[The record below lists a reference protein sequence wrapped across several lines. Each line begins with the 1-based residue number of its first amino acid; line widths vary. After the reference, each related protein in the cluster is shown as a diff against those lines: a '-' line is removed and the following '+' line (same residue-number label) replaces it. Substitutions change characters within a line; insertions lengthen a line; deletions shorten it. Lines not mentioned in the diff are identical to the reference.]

1 MVFAMESQLIID
13 KQYMVWNGEKKNMYR
28 LGIDIGT
35 ATVKFVLI
43 DENKTIIIAWEALHH
58 NQPSAALKKGI
69 AAIHDFLTEEVAIG
83 VTGADG
89 LSFHKILK
97 DSVFFEDV
105 PAIVEG
111 TKLLAP
117 SAHSI
122 MEIGSQGS
130 RFITQIDQVPQ
141 FATNGHCAG
150 GTGSFFE
157 DQMSRLGLS
166 IEDYSKLVDQATSV
180 PRLSGRCAVF
190 AKTDII
196 HRQQEGVC
204 TPDILLGLCYAM
216 IKNYKATIVRDLLV
230 DKPVAFCGGVTK
242 NRGVIR
248 AIKEVF
254 DLQENELI
262 ISEYA
267 SFAGAAGAALHAS
280 GSFNREQLLCAA
292 DHMKESHHGSL
303 PALPESTK
311 NTVSDPT
318 CTQVPVS
325 GKCALGIDIGSTSTD
340 LVIVGEHNE
349 LVDYQYLR
357 TSGNPEAAVRKGLA
371 SIKERFGELVFQ
383 AVGVTGSGRERVGRM
398 LGADAIRDE
407 ITAQAAGAAHCVPEV
422 NTVFEIGGQ
431 DSKYIQIEDGRV
443 VDFQM
448 NKICAAGTGS
458 FVEEQAARMGIPINE
473 FGSFALTAKNP
484 ASLGERCTVFIETA
498 IAAASAEG
506 IAQNEIAAGLCYA
519 IVKNYLHKV
528 VGTKPVGNH
537 IVLQGGVAYNPGIV
551 AAFRAVYGDRLTVNP
566 YFSISGAFGVALL
579 AKEVNAGK
587 TSSFASYEFSGKM
600 IHMDTRSEEV
610 RKNMEFYH
618 QADKLLLDGYTGERD
633 PRKKTVGVPFA
644 LMIHKFFPMANAF
657 FTSLGYNVLLTK
669 PTNEETIRL
678 SQENARGETCYPVK
692 LIYGHMKQLID
703 AKVDYIFLP
712 TIHTMKHELSHVEHN
727 YGCVYMQT
735 AAVSI
740 GKELGLEEK
749 GITLLSPVFDL
760 DFGKEAMASAMVG
773 LGKILGISKPFC
785 AKALLSGAMAVRKH
799 TNAVEKQGKQLLDCL
814 KPEDKV
820 LVLITRNYGVS
831 DPILNM
837 GIPDLLLERGI
848 KVITLSHLPGHSLD
862 ISGEYPNLYWPF
874 GQHILSGAKLIAH
887 HPNLYAVYLTNHG
900 CGPDSMLSH
909 LFKKEMGDKPYLQI
923 EVDEHFSKVGVVTR
937 IEAFL
942 NSLSKREVKV
952 LPADFNIEDVTI
964 RTSNIQPKVQK
975 EFPIYLPNIGLYTD
989 FIRQYYEKTGYTV
1002 HVMPAAD
1009 EDTLSLG
1016 RAHTNSKEYLPFVVL
1031 LGSILKDQKER
1042 EKQKLSKANVLKGCV
1057 NDQTSLRAVQYLI
1070 PQTLGSE
1077 ADGQY
1082 ATVIDAIL
1090 GKSGMEK
1097 VILAAP
1103 IIEHIPDQTD
1113 DLDLF
1118 VRAVMTGDLLYAIP
1132 SEQRDCFDV
1141 SSILEW
1147 RELEQLAKRIGQLP
1161 SKENSNADV
1170 TASIEASSKAIVLG
1184 VTGTPMCLSVLNDG
1198 ILDELEKEYTIL
1210 RAPLIEYLYFLWKE
1224 NGCGEKKGK
1233 LLAGH
1238 TQVLTM
1244 EIIETIESHM
1254 KTIGA
1259 LLGKRNSFSTD
1270 IQSLSD
1276 TADQYL
1282 RDFAGGNGRYRF
1294 AKTLELAKRTDAMLT
1309 VAPRYENVSIILQMR
1324 GLKQAC
1330 TAPLY
1335 EIEIDHDWDETAWSK
1350 LRAFLYYVK
1359 L

>member
-1 MVFAMESQLIID
+1 
-13 KQYMVWNGEKKNMYR
+13 MYR

-35 ATVKFVLI
+35 ATVKLVLT
-43 DENKTIIIAWEALHH
+43 DENKTIITTWETLHH
-58 NQPSAALKKGI
+58 NQPSTMLKMGI
-69 AAIHDFLTEEVAIG
+69 TELGVFLTEAVAVGI
-83 VTGADG
+83 TGADA
-89 LSFHKILK
+89 LSFHKVLK
-97 DSVFFEDV
+97 DSGFLEDV

-117 SAHSI
+117 SARSI

-166 IEDYSKLVDQATSV
+166 IEDYSELVEQATSV

-196 HRQQEGVC
+196 HRQQEGVR

-254 DLQENELI
+254 GLQEDELI
-262 ISEYA
+262 VPAYA
-267 SFAGAAGAALHAS
+267 SFAGAVGAALHAS
-280 GSFNREQLLCAA
+280 GSFTSEQLFLAA

-303 PALPESTK
+303 SALPASSE
-311 NTVSDPT
+311 NTLSDPA
-318 CTQVPVS
+318 CTQFPVS

-340 LVIVGEHNE
+340 LVIIGEHNE

-357 TSGNPEAAVRKGLA
+357 TAGNPEAAVRKGLA

-431 DSKYIQIEDGRV
+431 DSKYIHIEDGRV

-473 FGSFALTAKNP
+473 FGPLALTAKNP

-551 AAFRAVYGDRLTVNP
+551 AAFRAFYGERLTVNP

-579 AKEVNAGK
+579 AKEANVGK
-587 TSSFASYEFSGKM
+587 KSSFAGYEFSGKT
-600 IHMDTRSEEV
+600 IHMDTRNEEV
-610 RKNMEFYH
+610 RKNIEFYH

-657 FTSLGYNVLLTK
+657 FTSLGYNVFLTK

-740 GKELGLEEK
+740 GKALGLEEK

-773 LGKILGISKPFC
+773 LGKILGIPKPFC
-785 AKALLSGAMAVRKH
+785 AKALLAGAMAVRKH
-799 TNAVEKQGKQLLDCL
+799 TNAVEKQGKQLLDSL

-848 KVITLSHLPGHSLD
+848 KVITLSHLPGHALD
-862 ISGEYPNLYWPF
+862 ISEEYPNLYWPF

-942 NSLSKREVKV
+942 NSLSKRNAKA
-952 LPADFNIEDVTI
+952 LPADFDIENVTI
-964 RTSNIQPKVQK
+964 RTSNIQPNVQK
-975 EFPIYLPNIGLYTD
+975 ELPLYLPNLGLYTE
-989 FIRQYYEKTGYTV
+989 FIRQYYEQTGHTV
-1002 HVMPAAD
+1002 HVLSMAD
-1009 EDTLSLG
+1009 EEALSLG

-1042 EKQKLSKANVLKGCV
+1042 ASQHS
-1057 NDQTSLRAVQYLI
+1057 VQYLV

-1090 GKSGMEK
+1090 WQSGMK
-1097 VILAAP
+1097 NITLAAP
-1103 IIEHIPDQTD
+1103 IIEYVPEQTA

-1118 VRAVMTGDLLYAIP
+1118 ARAIMTGDLLYAIP
-1132 SEQRDCFDV
+1132 SEKRNCFDV

-1147 RELEQLAKRIGQLP
+1147 SELEQLAKRIAKL
-1161 SKENSNADV
+1161 
-1170 TASIEASSKAIVLG
+1170 TAKSTVLG

-1210 RAPLIEYLYFLWKE
+1210 RAPLIEYLYFLWRE
-1224 NGCGEKKGK
+1224 NRCGEKKGK
-1233 LLAGH
+1233 MLAGH
-1238 TQVLTM
+1238 KQAPSK
-1244 EIIETIESHM
+1244 EIMETIGLHM
-1254 KTIGA
+1254 KTIGN

-1330 TAPLY
+1330 TEPLY

-1350 LRAFLYYVK
+1350 LRAFLYYIK

>member
-1 MVFAMESQLIID
+1 
-13 KQYMVWNGEKKNMYR
+13 MYR

-35 ATVKFVLI
+35 TTVKLVLT
-43 DENKTIIIAWEALHH
+43 DENKTIITTWETLHH
-58 NQPSAALKKGI
+58 NQPSTMLKMGI
-69 AAIHDFLTEEVAIG
+69 TELGVFLTEAVAVGI
-83 VTGADG
+83 TGADA
-89 LSFHKILK
+89 LSFHKVLK
-97 DSVFFEDV
+97 DSGFLEDV

-111 TKLLAP
+111 TKLLAS
-117 SAHSI
+117 SARSI

-166 IEDYSKLVDQATSV
+166 IEDYSELVEQATSV

-196 HRQQEGVC
+196 HRQQEGVR

-254 DLQENELI
+254 GLQEDELI
-262 ISEYA
+262 VPAYA

-280 GSFNREQLLCAA
+280 GSFTSEQLFLAA

-303 PALPESTK
+303 SALPAFSE
-311 NTVSDPT
+311 NTLSDPA
-318 CTQVPVS
+318 CTQFPVS

-340 LVIVGEHNE
+340 LVIIGEHNE

-357 TSGNPEAAVRKGLA
+357 TAGNPEAAVRKGIA

-458 FVEEQAARMGIPINE
+458 FVEEQAARMGILINE
-473 FGSFALTAKNP
+473 FGPLALTAKNP

-551 AAFRAVYGDRLTVNP
+551 AAFRAFYGERLIVNP

-579 AKEVNAGK
+579 AKEANVGK
-587 TSSFASYEFSGKM
+587 KSSFAGYEFSRKT
-600 IHMDTRSEEV
+600 IHMDTRNEEV
-610 RKNMEFYH
+610 RKNIEFYH
-618 QADKLLLDGYTGERD
+618 QAYKLLLDGYTGERD

-669 PTNEETIRL
+669 PTNDETIRL

-740 GKELGLEEK
+740 GKALGLEEK

-773 LGKILGISKPFC
+773 LGKILGIPKPFC
-785 AKALLSGAMAVRKH
+785 AKALLAGAMAVRKH
-799 TNAVEKQGKQLLDCL
+799 TNAVEKQGKQLLDSL

-848 KVITLSHLPGHSLD
+848 KVITLSHLPGHALD
-862 ISGEYPNLYWPF
+862 ISEEYPNLYWPF

-942 NSLSKREVKV
+942 NSLSKRNAKA
-952 LPADFNIEDVTI
+952 LPADFDIENVTI
-964 RTSNIQPKVQK
+964 RTSNIQPNVQK
-975 EFPIYLPNIGLYTD
+975 ELPLYLPNLGLYTE
-989 FIRQYYEKTGYTV
+989 FIRQYYEQTGHTV
-1002 HVMPAAD
+1002 HVLPMAD
-1009 EDTLSLG
+1009 EEALSLG

-1042 EKQKLSKANVLKGCV
+1042 ASQHS
-1057 NDQTSLRAVQYLI
+1057 VQYLV

-1090 GKSGMEK
+1090 WQSGMK
-1097 VILAAP
+1097 NIMLAAP
-1103 IIEHIPDQTD
+1103 IIEYVPEQTA

-1118 VRAVMTGDLLYAIP
+1118 ARAIMTGDLLYAIP
-1132 SEQRDCFDV
+1132 SEKRNCFDV

-1147 RELEQLAKRIGQLP
+1147 SELEQLAKRIAKP
-1161 SKENSNADV
+1161 
-1170 TASIEASSKAIVLG
+1170 TAKSTVIG

-1198 ILDELEKEYTIL
+1198 ILEELEKEYTIL
-1210 RAPLIEYLYFLWKE
+1210 RAPLIEYLYFLWRE
-1224 NGCGEKKGK
+1224 NRCGEKKGK
-1233 LLAGH
+1233 MLAGH
-1238 TQVLTM
+1238 KQAPSK
-1244 EIIETIESHM
+1244 EIMETIGLHM
-1254 KTIGA
+1254 KTIGT
-1259 LLGKRNSFSTD
+1259 LLGKQNSFSYD

-1276 TADQYL
+1276 TADMYL

-1309 VAPRYENVSIILQMR
+1309 VAPRYENTSIILQMR
-1324 GLKQAC
+1324 GLKQEC
-1330 TAPLY
+1330 ETPLY
-1335 EIEIDHDWDETAWSK
+1335 EIEVDQDWDETAWSK

-1359 L
+1359 A

>member
-1 MVFAMESQLIID
+1 
-13 KQYMVWNGEKKNMYR
+13 MYR

-35 ATVKFVLI
+35 ATVKLVLT
-43 DENKTIIIAWEALHH
+43 DENKTIITTWETLHH
-58 NQPSAALKKGI
+58 NQPSTMLKMGI
-69 AAIHDFLTEEVAIG
+69 TELGMFLTEAVAVGI
-83 VTGADG
+83 TGADA
-89 LSFHKILK
+89 LSFHKVLK
-97 DSVFFEDV
+97 DSGFLEDV

-117 SAHSI
+117 SARSI

-166 IEDYSKLVDQATSV
+166 IEDYSELVEQATSV

-196 HRQQEGVC
+196 HRQQEGVR

-254 DLQENELI
+254 GLQEDELI
-262 ISEYA
+262 VPTYA
-267 SFAGAAGAALHAS
+267 SFAGAVGAALHAS
-280 GSFNREQLLCAA
+280 GSFTSEQLFLAA

-303 PALPESTK
+303 SALPASSE
-311 NTVSDPT
+311 NTLSDPA
-318 CTQVPVS
+318 CTQFPVS

-340 LVIVGEHNE
+340 LVIIGEHNE

-357 TSGNPEAAVRKGLA
+357 TAGNPEAAVRKGLA

-431 DSKYIQIEDGRV
+431 DSKYIQIDDGRV

-473 FGSFALTAKNP
+473 FGPLALTAKNP

-498 IAAASAEG
+498 IAAAAAEG
-506 IAQNEIAAGLCYA
+506 IVQNEIAAGLCYA

-551 AAFRAVYGDRLTVNP
+551 AAFRAFYGERLTVNP

-579 AKEVNAGK
+579 AKEANVGK
-587 TSSFASYEFSGKM
+587 KSSFAGYEFSGKT
-600 IHMDTRSEEV
+600 IHMDTRNEEV
-610 RKNMEFYH
+610 RKNIEFYH
-618 QADKLLLDGYTGERD
+618 QADKLLLDGYTGESD

-657 FTSLGYNVLLTK
+657 FTSLGYNVFLTK

-740 GKELGLEEK
+740 GKALGLEEK

-773 LGKILGISKPFC
+773 LGKILGIPKPFC
-785 AKALLSGAMAVRKH
+785 AKALLAGAMAVRKH
-799 TNAVEKQGKQLLDCL
+799 TNAVEKQGKQLLDSL

-848 KVITLSHLPGHSLD
+848 KVITLSHLPGHALD
-862 ISGEYPNLYWPF
+862 ISEEYPNLYWPF

-942 NSLSKREVKV
+942 NSLSKRNAKAI
-952 LPADFNIEDVTI
+952 PADFDIENVTI
-964 RTSNIQPKVQK
+964 RTSNIQPNVQK
-975 EFPIYLPNIGLYTD
+975 ELPLYLQNLGLYTE
-989 FIRQYYEKTGYTV
+989 FIRQYYEQTGHTV
-1002 HVMPAAD
+1002 HVLPMAD
-1009 EDTLSLG
+1009 EEALSLG

-1042 EKQKLSKANVLKGCV
+1042 ASQHS
-1057 NDQTSLRAVQYLI
+1057 VQYLV

-1090 GKSGMEK
+1090 LQSGMK
-1097 VILAAP
+1097 NIMLAAP
-1103 IIEHIPDQTD
+1103 IIEYVPEQTA

-1118 VRAVMTGDLLYAIP
+1118 ARAIMTGDLLYAIP
-1132 SEQRDCFDV
+1132 SEKRNCFDV

-1147 RELEQLAKRIGQLP
+1147 SELEQLAKRIAKL
-1161 SKENSNADV
+1161 
-1170 TASIEASSKAIVLG
+1170 TAKSTVLG

-1210 RAPLIEYLYFLWKE
+1210 RAPLIEYLYFLWRE
-1224 NGCGEKKGK
+1224 NRCGEKKGK

-1238 TQVLTM
+1238 PQAPSK
-1244 EIIETIESHM
+1244 EIMETIGLHM
-1254 KTIGA
+1254 KTIGT
-1259 LLGKRNSFSTD
+1259 LLGKQNSFSAD

-1276 TADQYL
+1276 TADMYL

-1309 VAPRYENVSIILQMR
+1309 VAPRYENTSIILQMR

-1330 TAPLY
+1330 ETPLY
-1335 EIEIDHDWDETAWSK
+1335 EIEVDQDWDETAWSK

-1359 L
+1359 A

>member
-1 MVFAMESQLIID
+1 
-13 KQYMVWNGEKKNMYR
+13 MYR

-35 ATVKFVLI
+35 ATVKLVLT
-43 DENKTIIIAWEALHH
+43 DENKTIITAWETLHR
-58 NQPSAALKKGI
+58 NQPSEALKKGI
-69 AAIHDFLTEEVAIG
+69 AQLGAFLTEPVAVGI
-83 VTGADG
+83 TGADA
-89 LSFHKILK
+89 LSFHKALK
-97 DSVFFEDV
+97 NSGFLEDV

-117 SAHSI
+117 SARSI

-130 RFITQIDQVPQ
+130 RFITQIKQVPQ

-166 IEDYSKLVDQATSV
+166 IEDYSELVDQATSV

-204 TPDILLGLCYAM
+204 APDILLGLCYAM
-216 IKNYKATIVRDLLV
+216 IKNYKATIVCDLPV
-230 DKPVAFCGGVTK
+230 EKPVAFCGGVTK

-254 DLQENELI
+254 GLQEDELI
-262 ISEYA
+262 VPEYA

-280 GSFNREQLLCAA
+280 GSFASEQLLFAA
-292 DHMKESHHGSL
+292 DHMKKSRHGSL
-303 PALPESTK
+303 AALPTSSE
-311 NTVSDPT
+311 NALSDPA
-318 CTQVPVS
+318 CTHTPVS

-340 LVIVGEHNE
+340 LVIIGEHNE

-357 TSGNPEAAVRKGLA
+357 TAGNPEAAVRKGLA

-383 AVGVTGSGRERVGRM
+383 AVGVTGSGRERIGRM
-398 LGADAIRDE
+398 LGADVIRDE

-422 NTVFEIGGQ
+422 DTVFEIGGQ

-443 VDFQM
+443 ADFQM

-473 FGSFALTAKNP
+473 FGPLALTAKQP

-528 VGTKPVGNH
+528 VGTKPVGSH

-551 AAFRAVYGDRLTVNP
+551 AAFRAFYGDRLTVNP

-579 AKEVNAGK
+579 AKEANAGK
-587 TSSFASYEFSGKM
+587 KSAFAGYEFSGKT
-600 IHMDTRSEEV
+600 IHMDTRNEEV
-610 RKNMEFYH
+610 RKNIEFYH

-740 GKELGLEEK
+740 GKALGLEEK

-760 DFGKEAMASAMVG
+760 DFGKEAMATAMLS
-773 LGKILGISKPFC
+773 LGKILGIPKPFC
-785 AKALLSGAMAVRKH
+785 AKALLAGAMAVRRH
-799 TNAVEKQGKQLLDCL
+799 TNAVEKQGKQLLESL

-820 LVLITRNYGVS
+820 LVLITRNYGVF

-848 KVITLSHLPGHSLD
+848 RVITLSHLPGHALD
-862 ISGEYPNLYWPF
+862 ISEEYTNLYWPF
-874 GQHILSGAKLIAH
+874 GQHILSGAKLVAH

-923 EVDEHFSKVGVVTR
+923 EVDEHFSKIGVVTR

-942 NSLSKREVKV
+942 NSLSKREAKA
-952 LPADFNIEDVTI
+952 LPADFDIEGVTI

-975 EFPIYLPNIGLYTD
+975 DRPLYLPNLGLYTE
-989 FIRQYYEKTGYTV
+989 FIRQYYEQTGHSV
-1002 HVMPAAD
+1002 HVLPAAD
-1009 EDTLSLG
+1009 EEALSLG

-1031 LGSILKDQKER
+1031 LGSILKDQKESQREQIKQSAFNGDDLHVKERDR
-1042 EKQKLSKANVLKGCV
+1042 EKRS
-1057 NDQTSLRAVQYLI
+1057 VQYLV

-1082 ATVIDAIL
+1082 ATVIDVIL
-1090 GKSGMEK
+1090 GQSGMEN
-1097 VILAAP
+1097 VTLAAP
-1103 IIEHIPDQTD
+1103 IIERIPEQAA

-1118 VRAVMTGDLLYAIP
+1118 ARAVMTGDLLYAIP
-1132 SEQRDCFDV
+1132 AEKRELFDV
-1141 SSILEW
+1141 SPILEW
-1147 RELEQLAKRIGQLP
+1147 YELEQLAKRIGQL
-1161 SKENSNADV
+1161 SGK
-1170 TASIEASSKAIVLG
+1170 SIAIG
-1184 VTGTPMCLSVLNDG
+1184 VTGTPMCLSVLNDE
-1198 ILDELEKEYTIL
+1198 ILVALEKEYTIL

-1233 LLAGH
+1233 SLAGH
-1238 TQVLTM
+1238 PQALTT
-1244 EIIETIESHM
+1244 EIMETIESHM
-1254 KTIGA
+1254 KTIGT
-1259 LLGKRNSFSTD
+1259 LLGRHNAFSTD

-1276 TADQYL
+1276 TADEYL

-1309 VAPRYENVSIILQMR
+1309 VAPRYENASIILQMR

-1330 TAPLY
+1330 EAPLY
-1335 EIEIDHDWDETAWSK
+1335 EIEVDHDWDETAWSK
-1350 LRAFLYYVK
+1350 LRAFLYYITP
-1359 L
+1359 

>member
-1 MVFAMESQLIID
+1 
-13 KQYMVWNGEKKNMYR
+13 MYR

-35 ATVKFVLI
+35 ATVKLVLT
-43 DENKTIIIAWEALHH
+43 DENKTIITTWETLHH
-58 NQPSAALKKGI
+58 NQPSTMLKMGI
-69 AAIHDFLTEEVAIG
+69 TELGMFLTEAVAVGI
-83 VTGADG
+83 TGADA
-89 LSFHKILK
+89 LSFHKVLK
-97 DSVFFEDV
+97 DSGFLEDV

-117 SAHSI
+117 SARSI

-166 IEDYSKLVDQATSV
+166 IEDYSELVEQATSV

-196 HRQQEGVC
+196 HRQQEGVR

-254 DLQENELI
+254 GLQEDELI
-262 ISEYA
+262 VPTYA
-267 SFAGAAGAALHAS
+267 SFAGAVGAALHAS
-280 GSFNREQLLCAA
+280 GSFTSEQLFLAA

-303 PALPESTK
+303 SALPASSE
-311 NTVSDPT
+311 NTLSDPA
-318 CTQVPVS
+318 CTQFPVS

-340 LVIVGEHNE
+340 LVIIGEHNE

-357 TSGNPEAAVRKGLA
+357 TAGNPEAAVRKGLA

-431 DSKYIQIEDGRV
+431 DSKYIQIDDGRV

-473 FGSFALTAKNP
+473 FGPLALTAKNP

-498 IAAASAEG
+498 IAAAAAEG
-506 IAQNEIAAGLCYA
+506 IVQNEIAAGLCYA

-551 AAFRAVYGDRLTVNP
+551 AAFRAFYGERLTVNP

-579 AKEVNAGK
+579 AKEANVGK
-587 TSSFASYEFSGKM
+587 KSSFAGYEFSRKT
-600 IHMDTRSEEV
+600 IHMDTRNEEV
-610 RKNMEFYH
+610 RKNIEFYH

-633 PRKKTVGVPFA
+633 LRKKTVGVPFA

-669 PTNEETIRL
+669 PTNDETIRL

-740 GKELGLEEK
+740 GKALGLEEK

-773 LGKILGISKPFC
+773 LGKILGIPKPFC
-785 AKALLSGAMAVRKH
+785 AKALLAGAMAVRKH
-799 TNAVEKQGKQLLDCL
+799 TNAVEKQGKQLLDSL

-848 KVITLSHLPGHSLD
+848 KVITLSHLPGHALD
-862 ISGEYPNLYWPF
+862 ISEEYPNLYWPF

-942 NSLSKREVKV
+942 NSLSKRNAKAI
-952 LPADFNIEDVTI
+952 PADFDIENVTI
-964 RTSNIQPKVQK
+964 RTSNIQPNVQK
-975 EFPIYLPNIGLYTD
+975 ELPLYLQNLGLYTE
-989 FIRQYYEKTGYTV
+989 FIRQYYEQTGHTV
-1002 HVMPAAD
+1002 HVLPMAD
-1009 EDTLSLG
+1009 EEALSLG

-1042 EKQKLSKANVLKGCV
+1042 ASQHS
-1057 NDQTSLRAVQYLI
+1057 VQYLV

-1090 GKSGMEK
+1090 LQSGMK
-1097 VILAAP
+1097 NIMLAAP
-1103 IIEHIPDQTD
+1103 IIEYVPEQTA

-1118 VRAVMTGDLLYAIP
+1118 ARAIMTGDLLYAIP
-1132 SEQRDCFDV
+1132 SEKRNCFDV

-1147 RELEQLAKRIGQLP
+1147 SELEQLAKRIAKL
-1161 SKENSNADV
+1161 
-1170 TASIEASSKAIVLG
+1170 TAKSTVLG

-1210 RAPLIEYLYFLWKE
+1210 RAPLIEYLYFLWRE
-1224 NGCGEKKGK
+1224 NRCGEKKGK

-1238 TQVLTM
+1238 PQAPSK
-1244 EIIETIESHM
+1244 EIMETIGLHM
-1254 KTIGA
+1254 KTIGT
-1259 LLGKRNSFSTD
+1259 LLGKQNSFSAD

-1276 TADQYL
+1276 TADMYL

-1294 AKTLELAKRTDAMLT
+1294 AKTLELAKRTNAMLT
-1309 VAPRYENVSIILQMR
+1309 VAPRYENTSIILQMR

-1330 TAPLY
+1330 ETPLY
-1335 EIEIDHDWDETAWSK
+1335 EIEVDQDWDETAWSK

>member
-1 MVFAMESQLIID
+1 
-13 KQYMVWNGEKKNMYR
+13 MYR

-35 ATVKFVLI
+35 ATVKLVLT
-43 DENKTIIIAWEALHH
+43 DENKTIITTWETLHH
-58 NQPSAALKKGI
+58 NQPSTMLKMGI
-69 AAIHDFLTEEVAIG
+69 TELGVFLTEAVAVGI
-83 VTGADG
+83 TGADA
-89 LSFHKILK
+89 LSFHKVLK
-97 DSVFFEDV
+97 DSGFLEDV

-111 TKLLAP
+111 TKLLAS
-117 SAHSI
+117 SARSI

-166 IEDYSKLVDQATSV
+166 IEDYSELVEQATSV

-196 HRQQEGVC
+196 HRQQEGVR

-254 DLQENELI
+254 GLQEDELI
-262 ISEYA
+262 VPAYA

-280 GSFNREQLLCAA
+280 GSFTSEQLFLAA

-303 PALPESTK
+303 SALPAFSE
-311 NTVSDPT
+311 NTLSDPA
-318 CTQVPVS
+318 CTQFPVS

-340 LVIVGEHNE
+340 LVIIGEHNE

-357 TSGNPEAAVRKGLA
+357 TAGNPEAAVRKGLA

-473 FGSFALTAKNP
+473 FGPLALTAKNP

-551 AAFRAVYGDRLTVNP
+551 AAFRAFYGERLIVNP

-579 AKEVNAGK
+579 AKEANVGK
-587 TSSFASYEFSGKM
+587 KSSFAGYEFSRKT
-600 IHMDTRSEEV
+600 IHMDTRNEEV
-610 RKNMEFYH
+610 RKNIEFYH

-669 PTNEETIRL
+669 PTNDETIRL

-735 AAVSI
+735 AAVST
-740 GKELGLEEK
+740 GKALGLEEK

-773 LGKILGISKPFC
+773 LGKILGIPKPFC
-785 AKALLSGAMAVRKH
+785 AKALLAGAMAVRKH
-799 TNAVEKQGKQLLDCL
+799 TNAVEKQGKQLLDSL

-848 KVITLSHLPGHSLD
+848 KVITLSHLPGHALD
-862 ISGEYPNLYWPF
+862 ISEEYPNLYWPF

-942 NSLSKREVKV
+942 NSLSKRNAKA
-952 LPADFNIEDVTI
+952 LPADFDIENVTI
-964 RTSNIQPKVQK
+964 RTSNIQPNVQK
-975 EFPIYLPNIGLYTD
+975 ELPLYLPNLGLYTE
-989 FIRQYYEKTGYTV
+989 FIRQYYEQTGHTV
-1002 HVMPAAD
+1002 HVLPMAD
-1009 EDTLSLG
+1009 EEALSLG

-1042 EKQKLSKANVLKGCV
+1042 ASQHS
-1057 NDQTSLRAVQYLI
+1057 VQYLV

-1090 GKSGMEK
+1090 WQSGMK
-1097 VILAAP
+1097 NIMLAAP
-1103 IIEHIPDQTD
+1103 IIEYVPEQTA

-1118 VRAVMTGDLLYAIP
+1118 ARAIMTGDLLYAIP
-1132 SEQRDCFDV
+1132 SEKRNCFDV

-1147 RELEQLAKRIGQLP
+1147 SELEQLAKRIAKP
-1161 SKENSNADV
+1161 
-1170 TASIEASSKAIVLG
+1170 TAKSTVIG

-1198 ILDELEKEYTIL
+1198 ILEELEKEYTIL
-1210 RAPLIEYLYFLWKE
+1210 RAPLIEYLYFLWRE
-1224 NGCGEKKGK
+1224 NRCGEKKGK
-1233 LLAGH
+1233 MLAGH
-1238 TQVLTM
+1238 KQAPSK
-1244 EIIETIESHM
+1244 EIMETIGLHM
-1254 KTIGA
+1254 KTIGT
-1259 LLGKRNSFSTD
+1259 LLGKQNSFSYD

-1276 TADQYL
+1276 TADMYL

-1309 VAPRYENVSIILQMR
+1309 VAPRYENTSIILQMR
-1324 GLKQAC
+1324 GLKQEC
-1330 TAPLY
+1330 ETPLY
-1335 EIEIDHDWDETAWSK
+1335 EIEVDQDWDETAWSK

-1359 L
+1359 A

>member
-1 MVFAMESQLIID
+1 
-13 KQYMVWNGEKKNMYR
+13 MYR

-35 ATVKFVLI
+35 ATVKLVLT
-43 DENKTIIIAWEALHH
+43 DENKTIITTWETLHH
-58 NQPSAALKKGI
+58 NQPSTMLKMGI
-69 AAIHDFLTEEVAIG
+69 TELGVFLTEAVAVGI
-83 VTGADG
+83 TGADA
-89 LSFHKILK
+89 LSFHKVLK
-97 DSVFFEDV
+97 DSGFLEDV

-117 SAHSI
+117 SARSI

-130 RFITQIDQVPQ
+130 RFITEIDQVPQ

-157 DQMSRLGLS
+157 DQMSRLGLP
-166 IEDYSKLVDQATSV
+166 IEDYSELVEQATSV

-196 HRQQEGVC
+196 HRQQEGVR

-254 DLQENELI
+254 GLQEDELI
-262 ISEYA
+262 VPAYA
-267 SFAGAAGAALHAS
+267 SFAGAVGAALHAS
-280 GSFNREQLLCAA
+280 GSFTSEQLFLAA

-303 PALPESTK
+303 SALPASSE
-311 NTVSDPT
+311 NTLSDPA
-318 CTQVPVS
+318 CTQFPVS

-340 LVIVGEHNE
+340 LVIIGEHNE

-357 TSGNPEAAVRKGLA
+357 TAGNPEAAVRKGLA

-473 FGSFALTAKNP
+473 FGPLALTAKNP

-551 AAFRAVYGDRLTVNP
+551 AAFRAFYGERLIVNP

-579 AKEVNAGK
+579 AKEANVGK
-587 TSSFASYEFSGKM
+587 KSSFAGYEFSRKT
-600 IHMDTRSEEV
+600 IHMDTRNEEV
-610 RKNMEFYH
+610 RKNIEFYH

-740 GKELGLEEK
+740 GKALGLEEK

-773 LGKILGISKPFC
+773 LGKILGIPKPFC
-785 AKALLSGAMAVRKH
+785 AKALLAGAMAVRKH
-799 TNAVEKQGKQLLDCL
+799 TNAVEKQGKQLLDSL

-848 KVITLSHLPGHSLD
+848 KVITLSHLPGHALD
-862 ISGEYPNLYWPF
+862 ISEEYPNLYWPF

-942 NSLSKREVKV
+942 NSLSKRNAKA
-952 LPADFNIEDVTI
+952 LPADFDIENVTI
-964 RTSNIQPKVQK
+964 RTSNIQPNVQK
-975 EFPIYLPNIGLYTD
+975 ELPLYLPNLGLYTE
-989 FIRQYYEKTGYTV
+989 FIRQYYEQTGHTV
-1002 HVMPAAD
+1002 HVLPMAD
-1009 EDTLSLG
+1009 EEALSLG

-1042 EKQKLSKANVLKGCV
+1042 ASQHS
-1057 NDQTSLRAVQYLI
+1057 VQYLV

-1090 GKSGMEK
+1090 WQSGMK
-1097 VILAAP
+1097 NIMLAAP
-1103 IIEHIPDQTD
+1103 IIEYVPEQTA

-1118 VRAVMTGDLLYAIP
+1118 ARAIMTGDLLYAIP
-1132 SEQRDCFDV
+1132 SEKRNCFDV

-1147 RELEQLAKRIGQLP
+1147 SELEQLAKRIAKL
-1161 SKENSNADV
+1161 
-1170 TASIEASSKAIVLG
+1170 TAKSTVLG

-1210 RAPLIEYLYFLWKE
+1210 RAPLIEYLYFLWRE
-1224 NGCGEKKGK
+1224 NRCGEKKGK
-1233 LLAGH
+1233 MLAGH
-1238 TQVLTM
+1238 KQAPSK
-1244 EIIETIESHM
+1244 EIMETIGLHM
-1254 KTIGA
+1254 KTIGT
-1259 LLGKRNSFSTD
+1259 LLGKQNSFSAD

-1276 TADQYL
+1276 TTDMYL

-1309 VAPRYENVSIILQMR
+1309 VAPRYENTSIILQMR

-1330 TAPLY
+1330 ETPLY
-1335 EIEIDHDWDETAWSK
+1335 EIEVDQDWDETAWSK

-1359 L
+1359 A

>member
-1 MVFAMESQLIID
+1 
-13 KQYMVWNGEKKNMYR
+13 MYR

-35 ATVKFVLI
+35 ATVKLVLT
-43 DENKTIIIAWEALHH
+43 DENKTIITTWETLHH
-58 NQPSAALKKGI
+58 NQPSTMLKMGI
-69 AAIHDFLTEEVAIG
+69 TELGVFLTEAVAVGI
-83 VTGADG
+83 TGADA
-89 LSFHKILK
+89 LSFHKVLK
-97 DSVFFEDV
+97 DSGFLEDV

-117 SAHSI
+117 SARSI

-166 IEDYSKLVDQATSV
+166 IEDYSELVEQATSV

-196 HRQQEGVC
+196 HRQQEGVR

-254 DLQENELI
+254 GLQEDELI
-262 ISEYA
+262 VPAYA
-267 SFAGAAGAALHAS
+267 SFAGAVGAALHAS
-280 GSFNREQLLCAA
+280 GSFTSEQLFLAA

-303 PALPESTK
+303 SALPASSE
-311 NTVSDPT
+311 NTLFDPA
-318 CTQVPVS
+318 CTQFPVS

-340 LVIVGEHNE
+340 LVIIGEHNE

-357 TSGNPEAAVRKGLA
+357 TAGNPEAAVRKGLA

-431 DSKYIQIEDGRV
+431 DSKYIHIEDGRV

-473 FGSFALTAKNP
+473 FGPLALTAKNP

-551 AAFRAVYGDRLTVNP
+551 AAFRAFYGERLIVNP

-579 AKEVNAGK
+579 AKEVNVGK
-587 TSSFASYEFSGKM
+587 KSSFAGYEFSGKT
-600 IHMDTRSEEV
+600 IHMDTRNEEV
-610 RKNMEFYH
+610 RKNIEFYH

-740 GKELGLEEK
+740 GKALGLEEK

-773 LGKILGISKPFC
+773 LGKILGIPKPFC
-785 AKALLSGAMAVRKH
+785 AKALLAGAMAVRKH
-799 TNAVEKQGKQLLDCL
+799 TNAVEKQGKQLLDSL
-814 KPEDKV
+814 RPEDKV

-831 DPILNM
+831 DSILNM

-848 KVITLSHLPGHSLD
+848 KVITLSHLPGHVLD
-862 ISGEYPNLYWPF
+862 ISEEYPNLYWPF

-923 EVDEHFSKVGVVTR
+923 EVDEHFSKVGIVTR

-942 NSLSKREVKV
+942 NSLSKRNAKA
-952 LPADFNIEDVTI
+952 LPADFDIENVTI
-964 RTSNIQPKVQK
+964 RTSNIQPNVQK
-975 EFPIYLPNIGLYTD
+975 ELPLYLPNLGLYTE
-989 FIRQYYEKTGYTV
+989 FIRQYYEQTGHTV
-1002 HVMPAAD
+1002 HVLPMAD
-1009 EDTLSLG
+1009 EEALSLG

-1042 EKQKLSKANVLKGCV
+1042 ASQHS
-1057 NDQTSLRAVQYLI
+1057 VQYLV

-1090 GKSGMEK
+1090 WQSGMK
-1097 VILAAP
+1097 NIMLAAP
-1103 IIEHIPDQTD
+1103 IIEYVPEQTA

-1118 VRAVMTGDLLYAIP
+1118 ARAIMTGDLLYAIP
-1132 SEQRDCFDV
+1132 SEKRNCFDV

-1147 RELEQLAKRIGQLP
+1147 SELEQLAKRIAKL
-1161 SKENSNADV
+1161 
-1170 TASIEASSKAIVLG
+1170 TAKSTVLG

-1210 RAPLIEYLYFLWKE
+1210 RAPLIEYLYFLWRE
-1224 NGCGEKKGK
+1224 NRCGEKKGK
-1233 LLAGH
+1233 MLAGH
-1238 TQVLTM
+1238 KQAPSK
-1244 EIIETIESHM
+1244 EIMETIGLHM
-1254 KTIGA
+1254 KTIGT
-1259 LLGKRNSFSTD
+1259 LLGKQNSFSAD

-1276 TADQYL
+1276 TADMYL

-1309 VAPRYENVSIILQMR
+1309 VAPRYENTSIILQMR

-1330 TAPLY
+1330 ETPLY
-1335 EIEIDHDWDETAWSK
+1335 EIEVDQDWDETAWSK

-1359 L
+1359 A

>member
-1 MVFAMESQLIID
+1 
-13 KQYMVWNGEKKNMYR
+13 MYR

-35 ATVKFVLI
+35 AAVKLLLI
-43 DENKTIIIAWEALHH
+43 DENKTIITAWETLHH
-58 NQPSAALKKGI
+58 KQPSAALKKGI

-89 LSFHKILK
+89 LSFHKVLK
-97 DSVFFEDV
+97 DSDFFEDV

-111 TKLLAP
+111 TKLLVP

-130 RFITQIDQVPQ
+130 RFITQIDKVPQ

-157 DQMSRLGLS
+157 DQMSRLGLLL
-166 IEDYSKLVDQATSV
+166 EDYSKLVEQATSV

-196 HRQQEGVC
+196 HRQQEGVR

-242 NRGVIR
+242 NSGVIR

-280 GSFNREQLLCAA
+280 GSFNSEQLLWAA
-292 DHMKESHHGSL
+292 DNMMESRHGSL

-311 NTVSDPT
+311 NTLYDLT

-357 TSGNPEAAVRKGLA
+357 TAGNPEAAVRKGLA

-398 LGADAIRDE
+398 LGADAICDE

-473 FGSFALTAKNP
+473 FGPLALTAKNP

-551 AAFRAVYGDRLTVNP
+551 AAFRAFYGERLIVNP

-579 AKEVNAGK
+579 AKEANVGK
-587 TSSFASYEFSGKM
+587 KSSFAGYEFSRKT
-600 IHMDTRSEEV
+600 IHMDTRNEEV
-610 RKNMEFYH
+610 RKNIEFYH

-669 PTNEETIRL
+669 PTNDETIRL

-740 GKELGLEEK
+740 GKALGLEEK

-773 LGKILGISKPFC
+773 LGKILGIPKPFC
-785 AKALLSGAMAVRKH
+785 AKALLAGAMAVRKH
-799 TNAVEKQGKQLLDCL
+799 TNAVEKQGKQLLDSL

-848 KVITLSHLPGHSLD
+848 KVITLSHLPGHALD
-862 ISGEYPNLYWPF
+862 ISEEYPNLYWPF

-942 NSLSKREVKV
+942 NSLSKRNAKA
-952 LPADFNIEDVTI
+952 LPADFDIENVTI
-964 RTSNIQPKVQK
+964 RTSNIQPNVQK
-975 EFPIYLPNIGLYTD
+975 ELPLYLPNLGLYTE
-989 FIRQYYEKTGYTV
+989 FIRQYYEQTGHTV
-1002 HVMPAAD
+1002 HVLPMAD
-1009 EDTLSLG
+1009 EEALSLG

-1042 EKQKLSKANVLKGCV
+1042 ASQHS
-1057 NDQTSLRAVQYLI
+1057 VQYLV

-1090 GKSGMEK
+1090 WQSGMK
-1097 VILAAP
+1097 NIMLAAP
-1103 IIEHIPDQTD
+1103 IIEYVPEQTA

-1118 VRAVMTGDLLYAIP
+1118 ARAIMTGDLLYAIP
-1132 SEQRDCFDV
+1132 SEKRNCFDV

-1147 RELEQLAKRIGQLP
+1147 SELEQLAKRIAKP
-1161 SKENSNADV
+1161 
-1170 TASIEASSKAIVLG
+1170 TAKSTVIG

-1198 ILDELEKEYTIL
+1198 ILEELEKEYTIL
-1210 RAPLIEYLYFLWKE
+1210 RAPLIEYLYFLWRE
-1224 NGCGEKKGK
+1224 NRCGEKKGK
-1233 LLAGH
+1233 MLAGH
-1238 TQVLTM
+1238 KQAPSK
-1244 EIIETIESHM
+1244 EIMETIGLHM
-1254 KTIGA
+1254 KTIGT
-1259 LLGKRNSFSTD
+1259 LLGKQNSFSYD

-1276 TADQYL
+1276 TADMYL

-1309 VAPRYENVSIILQMR
+1309 VAPRYENTSIILQMR
-1324 GLKQAC
+1324 GLKQEC
-1330 TAPLY
+1330 ETPLY
-1335 EIEIDHDWDETAWSK
+1335 EIEVDQDWDETAWSK

-1359 L
+1359 A

>member
-1 MVFAMESQLIID
+1 
-13 KQYMVWNGEKKNMYR
+13 MYR

-35 ATVKFVLI
+35 ATVKLVLT
-43 DENKTIIIAWEALHH
+43 DENKTIITTWETLHH
-58 NQPSAALKKGI
+58 NQPSTMLKMGI
-69 AAIHDFLTEEVAIG
+69 TELGVFLTEAVAVGI
-83 VTGADG
+83 TGADA
-89 LSFHKILK
+89 LSFHKVLK
-97 DSVFFEDV
+97 DSGFLEDV

-111 TKLLAP
+111 TKLLAS
-117 SAHSI
+117 SARSI

-166 IEDYSKLVDQATSV
+166 IEDYSELVEQATSV

-196 HRQQEGVC
+196 HRQQEGVR

-254 DLQENELI
+254 GLQEDELI
-262 ISEYA
+262 VPAYA

-280 GSFNREQLLCAA
+280 GSFTSEQLFLAA

-303 PALPESTK
+303 SALPASSE
-311 NTVSDPT
+311 NTLSDPA
-318 CTQVPVS
+318 CTQFPVS

-340 LVIVGEHNE
+340 LVIIGEHNE

-357 TSGNPEAAVRKGLA
+357 TAGNPEAAVRKGLA
-371 SIKERFGELVFQ
+371 SIKERFGELIFQ

-398 LGADAIRDE
+398 LGADAICDE

-473 FGSFALTAKNP
+473 FGPLALTAKNP

-551 AAFRAVYGDRLTVNP
+551 AAFRAFYGERLIVNT

-579 AKEVNAGK
+579 AKEANVGK
-587 TSSFASYEFSGKM
+587 KSSFAGYEFSGKT
-600 IHMDTRSEEV
+600 IHMDTRNEEV
-610 RKNMEFYH
+610 RKNIEFYH

-657 FTSLGYNVLLTK
+657 FTSLGYNVFLTK

-740 GKELGLEEK
+740 GKALGLEEK

-773 LGKILGISKPFC
+773 LGKILGIPKPFC
-785 AKALLSGAMAVRKH
+785 AKALLAGAMAVRKH
-799 TNAVEKQGKQLLDCL
+799 TNAVEKQGKQLLDSL

-848 KVITLSHLPGHSLD
+848 KVITLSHLPGHALD
-862 ISGEYPNLYWPF
+862 ISEEYPNLYWPF

-942 NSLSKREVKV
+942 NSLSKRNAKA
-952 LPADFNIEDVTI
+952 LPADFDIENVTI
-964 RTSNIQPKVQK
+964 RTSNIQPNVQK
-975 EFPIYLPNIGLYTD
+975 ELPLYLPNLGLYTE
-989 FIRQYYEKTGYTV
+989 FIRQYYEQTGHTV
-1002 HVMPAAD
+1002 HVLPMAD
-1009 EDTLSLG
+1009 EEALSLG

-1042 EKQKLSKANVLKGCV
+1042 ASQHS
-1057 NDQTSLRAVQYLI
+1057 VQYLV

-1090 GKSGMEK
+1090 WQSGMK
-1097 VILAAP
+1097 NIMLAAP
-1103 IIEHIPDQTD
+1103 IIEYVPEQTA

-1118 VRAVMTGDLLYAIP
+1118 ARAIMTGDLLYAIP
-1132 SEQRDCFDV
+1132 SEKRNCFDV

-1147 RELEQLAKRIGQLP
+1147 SELEQLAKRVAKL
-1161 SKENSNADV
+1161 
-1170 TASIEASSKAIVLG
+1170 TAKSTVLG

-1210 RAPLIEYLYFLWKE
+1210 RAPLIEYLYFLWRE
-1224 NGCGEKKGK
+1224 NRCGEKKGK
-1233 LLAGH
+1233 MLAGH
-1238 TQVLTM
+1238 KQAPSK
-1244 EIIETIESHM
+1244 EIMETIGLHM
-1254 KTIGA
+1254 KTIGT
-1259 LLGKRNSFSTD
+1259 LLGKQNSFSAD

-1276 TADQYL
+1276 TADMYL

-1309 VAPRYENVSIILQMR
+1309 VAPRYENTSIILQMR

-1330 TAPLY
+1330 ETPLY
-1335 EIEIDHDWDETAWSK
+1335 EIEVDQDWDETAWSK

-1359 L
+1359 A

>member
-1 MVFAMESQLIID
+1 
-13 KQYMVWNGEKKNMYR
+13 MYR

-35 ATVKFVLI
+35 ATVKLVLT
-43 DENKTIIIAWEALHH
+43 DENKTIITTWETLHH
-58 NQPSAALKKGI
+58 NQPSTMLKMGI
-69 AAIHDFLTEEVAIG
+69 TELGMFLTEAVAVGI
-83 VTGADG
+83 TGADA
-89 LSFHKILK
+89 LSFHKVLK
-97 DSVFFEDV
+97 DSGFLEDV

-117 SAHSI
+117 SARSI

-166 IEDYSKLVDQATSV
+166 IEDYSELVEQATSV

-196 HRQQEGVC
+196 HRQQEGVR

-254 DLQENELI
+254 GLQEDELI
-262 ISEYA
+262 VPTYA
-267 SFAGAAGAALHAS
+267 SFAGAVGAALHAS
-280 GSFNREQLLCAA
+280 GSFTSEQLFLAA

-303 PALPESTK
+303 SALPASSE
-311 NTVSDPT
+311 NTLSDPA
-318 CTQVPVS
+318 CTQFPVS

-340 LVIVGEHNE
+340 LVIIGEHNE

-357 TSGNPEAAVRKGLA
+357 TAGNPEAAVRKGLA

-431 DSKYIQIEDGRV
+431 DSKYIQIDDGRV

-473 FGSFALTAKNP
+473 FGPLALTAKNP

-498 IAAASAEG
+498 IAAAAAEG
-506 IAQNEIAAGLCYA
+506 IVQNEIAAGLCYA

-551 AAFRAVYGDRLTVNP
+551 AAFRAFYGERLTVNP

-579 AKEVNAGK
+579 AKEANVGK
-587 TSSFASYEFSGKM
+587 KSSFAGYEFSGKT
-600 IHMDTRSEEV
+600 IHMDTRNEEV
-610 RKNMEFYH
+610 RKNIEFYH
-618 QADKLLLDGYTGERD
+618 QADKLLLDGYTGESD

-657 FTSLGYNVLLTK
+657 FTSLGYNVFLTK

-740 GKELGLEEK
+740 GKALGLEEK

-773 LGKILGISKPFC
+773 LGKILGIPKPFC
-785 AKALLSGAMAVRKH
+785 AKALLAGAMAVRKH
-799 TNAVEKQGKQLLDCL
+799 TNAVEKQGKQLLDSL

-848 KVITLSHLPGHSLD
+848 KVITLSHLPGHALD
-862 ISGEYPNLYWPF
+862 ISEEYPNLYWPF

-942 NSLSKREVKV
+942 NSLSKRNAKA
-952 LPADFNIEDVTI
+952 LPADFDIENVTI
-964 RTSNIQPKVQK
+964 RTSNIQPNVQK
-975 EFPIYLPNIGLYTD
+975 ELPLYLPNLGLYTE
-989 FIRQYYEKTGYTV
+989 FIRQYYEQTGHTV
-1002 HVMPAAD
+1002 HVLPMAD
-1009 EDTLSLG
+1009 EEALSLG

-1042 EKQKLSKANVLKGCV
+1042 ASQHS
-1057 NDQTSLRAVQYLI
+1057 VQYLV

-1090 GKSGMEK
+1090 LQSGMK
-1097 VILAAP
+1097 NIMLAAP
-1103 IIEHIPDQTD
+1103 IIEYVPEQTA

-1118 VRAVMTGDLLYAIP
+1118 ARAIMTGDLLYAIP
-1132 SEQRDCFDV
+1132 SEKRNCFDV

-1147 RELEQLAKRIGQLP
+1147 SELEQLAKRIAKL
-1161 SKENSNADV
+1161 
-1170 TASIEASSKAIVLG
+1170 TAKSTVLG

-1210 RAPLIEYLYFLWKE
+1210 RAPLIEYLYFLWRE
-1224 NGCGEKKGK
+1224 NRCGEKKGK

-1238 TQVLTM
+1238 PQAPSK
-1244 EIIETIESHM
+1244 EIMETIGLHM
-1254 KTIGA
+1254 KTIGT
-1259 LLGKRNSFSTD
+1259 LLGKQNSFSAD

-1276 TADQYL
+1276 TADMYL

-1309 VAPRYENVSIILQMR
+1309 VAPRYENTSIILQMR

-1330 TAPLY
+1330 ETPLY
-1335 EIEIDHDWDETAWSK
+1335 EIEVDQDWDETAWSK

-1359 L
+1359 A

>member
-1 MVFAMESQLIID
+1 
-13 KQYMVWNGEKKNMYR
+13 MYR

-35 ATVKFVLI
+35 ATVKLVLT
-43 DENKTIIIAWEALHH
+43 DENKTIITTWETLHH
-58 NQPSAALKKGI
+58 NQPSTMLKMGI
-69 AAIHDFLTEEVAIG
+69 TELGMFLTEAVAVGI
-83 VTGADG
+83 TGADA
-89 LSFHKILK
+89 LSFHKVLK
-97 DSVFFEDV
+97 DSGFLEDV

-117 SAHSI
+117 SARSI

-166 IEDYSKLVDQATSV
+166 IEDYSELVEQATSV

-196 HRQQEGVC
+196 HRQQEGVR

-254 DLQENELI
+254 GLQEDELI
-262 ISEYA
+262 VPAYA
-267 SFAGAAGAALHAS
+267 SFAGAVGAALHAS
-280 GSFNREQLLCAA
+280 GSFTSEQLFLAA

-303 PALPESTK
+303 SALPASSE
-311 NTVSDPT
+311 NTLSDPA
-318 CTQVPVS
+318 CTQFPVS

-340 LVIVGEHNE
+340 LVIIGEHNE

-357 TSGNPEAAVRKGLA
+357 TVGNPEAAVRKGLA

-431 DSKYIQIEDGRV
+431 DSKYIQIDDGRV

-473 FGSFALTAKNP
+473 FGPLALTAKNP

-498 IAAASAEG
+498 IAAAAAEG
-506 IAQNEIAAGLCYA
+506 IVQNEIAAGLCYA

-551 AAFRAVYGDRLTVNP
+551 AAFRAFYGERLTVNP

-579 AKEVNAGK
+579 AKEANVGK
-587 TSSFASYEFSGKM
+587 KSSFAGYEFSGKT
-600 IHMDTRSEEV
+600 IHMDTRNEEV
-610 RKNMEFYH
+610 RKNIEFYH
-618 QADKLLLDGYTGERD
+618 QADKLLLDGYTGESD

-657 FTSLGYNVLLTK
+657 FTSLGYNVFLTK

-740 GKELGLEEK
+740 GKALGLEEK

-773 LGKILGISKPFC
+773 LGKILGIPKPFC
-785 AKALLSGAMAVRKH
+785 AKALLAGAMAVRKH
-799 TNAVEKQGKQLLDCL
+799 TNAVEKQGKQLLDSL

-848 KVITLSHLPGHSLD
+848 KVITLSHLPGHALD
-862 ISGEYPNLYWPF
+862 ISEEYPNLYWPF

-942 NSLSKREVKV
+942 NSLSKRNAKA
-952 LPADFNIEDVTI
+952 LPADFDIENVTI
-964 RTSNIQPKVQK
+964 RTSNIQPNVQK
-975 EFPIYLPNIGLYTD
+975 ELPLYLQNLGLYTE
-989 FIRQYYEKTGYTV
+989 FIRQYYEQTGHTV
-1002 HVMPAAD
+1002 HVLPMAD
-1009 EDTLSLG
+1009 EEALSLG

-1042 EKQKLSKANVLKGCV
+1042 ASQHS
-1057 NDQTSLRAVQYLI
+1057 VQYLV

-1090 GKSGMEK
+1090 LQSGMK
-1097 VILAAP
+1097 NIMLAAP
-1103 IIEHIPDQTD
+1103 IIEYVPEQTA

-1118 VRAVMTGDLLYAIP
+1118 ARAIMTGDLLYAIP
-1132 SEQRDCFDV
+1132 SEKRNCFDV

-1147 RELEQLAKRIGQLP
+1147 SELEQLAKRIAKL
-1161 SKENSNADV
+1161 
-1170 TASIEASSKAIVLG
+1170 TAKSTVLG

-1210 RAPLIEYLYFLWKE
+1210 RAPLIEYLYFLWRE
-1224 NGCGEKKGK
+1224 NRCGEKKGK

-1238 TQVLTM
+1238 PQAPSK
-1244 EIIETIESHM
+1244 EIMETIGLHM
-1254 KTIGA
+1254 KTIGT
-1259 LLGKRNSFSTD
+1259 LLGKQNSFSAD

-1276 TADQYL
+1276 TADMYL

-1294 AKTLELAKRTDAMLT
+1294 AKTLELAKRTNAMLT
-1309 VAPRYENVSIILQMR
+1309 VAPRYENTSIILQMR

-1330 TAPLY
+1330 ETPLY
-1335 EIEIDHDWDETAWSK
+1335 EIEVDQDWDETAWSK

-1359 L
+1359 A

>member
-1 MVFAMESQLIID
+1 
-13 KQYMVWNGEKKNMYR
+13 MYR

-35 ATVKFVLI
+35 ATVKLVLT
-43 DENKTIIIAWEALHH
+43 DENKTIITTWETLHH
-58 NQPSAALKKGI
+58 NQPSTMLKMGI
-69 AAIHDFLTEEVAIG
+69 TELGMFLTEAVAVGI
-83 VTGADG
+83 TGADA
-89 LSFHKILK
+89 LSFHKVLK
-97 DSVFFEDV
+97 DSGFLEDV

-117 SAHSI
+117 SARSI

-166 IEDYSKLVDQATSV
+166 IEDYSELVEQATSV

-196 HRQQEGVC
+196 HRQQEGVR

-254 DLQENELI
+254 GLQEDELI
-262 ISEYA
+262 VPAYA
-267 SFAGAAGAALHAS
+267 SFAGAVGAALHAS
-280 GSFNREQLLCAA
+280 GSFTSEQLFLAA

-303 PALPESTK
+303 SALPASSE
-311 NTVSDPT
+311 NTLSDPA
-318 CTQVPVS
+318 CTQFPVS

-340 LVIVGEHNE
+340 LVIIGEHNE

-357 TSGNPEAAVRKGLA
+357 TVGNPEAAVRKGLA

-383 AVGVTGSGRERVGRM
+383 AVGVTRSGRERMGRM

-473 FGSFALTAKNP
+473 FGPLALTAKNP

-551 AAFRAVYGDRLTVNP
+551 AAFRAFYGERLIVNP

-579 AKEVNAGK
+579 AKEANVGK
-587 TSSFASYEFSGKM
+587 KSSFAGYEFSGKT
-600 IHMDTRSEEV
+600 IHMDTRNEEV
-610 RKNMEFYH
+610 RKNIEFYH
-618 QADKLLLDGYTGERD
+618 QADKLLLDGYTGESD

-657 FTSLGYNVLLTK
+657 FTSLGYNVFLTK

-740 GKELGLEEK
+740 GKALGLEEK

-773 LGKILGISKPFC
+773 LGKILGIPKPFC
-785 AKALLSGAMAVRKH
+785 AKALLAGAMAVRKH
-799 TNAVEKQGKQLLDCL
+799 TNAVEKQGKQLLDSL

-848 KVITLSHLPGHSLD
+848 KVITLSHLPGHALD
-862 ISGEYPNLYWPF
+862 ISEEYPNLYWPF

-942 NSLSKREVKV
+942 NSLSKRNAKA
-952 LPADFNIEDVTI
+952 LPADFDIENVTI
-964 RTSNIQPKVQK
+964 RTSNIQPNVQK
-975 EFPIYLPNIGLYTD
+975 ELPLYLPNLGLYTE
-989 FIRQYYEKTGYTV
+989 FIRQYYEQTGHTV
-1002 HVMPAAD
+1002 HVLPMAD
-1009 EDTLSLG
+1009 EEALSLG

-1042 EKQKLSKANVLKGCV
+1042 ASQHS
-1057 NDQTSLRAVQYLI
+1057 VQYLV

-1090 GKSGMEK
+1090 WQSGMK
-1097 VILAAP
+1097 NIMLAAP
-1103 IIEHIPDQTD
+1103 IIEYVPEQTA

-1118 VRAVMTGDLLYAIP
+1118 ARAIMTGDLLYAIP
-1132 SEQRDCFDV
+1132 SEKRNCFDV

-1147 RELEQLAKRIGQLP
+1147 SELEQLAKRIAKL
-1161 SKENSNADV
+1161 
-1170 TASIEASSKAIVLG
+1170 TAKSTVLG

-1210 RAPLIEYLYFLWKE
+1210 RAPLIEYLYFLWRE
-1224 NGCGEKKGK
+1224 NRCGEKKGK
-1233 LLAGH
+1233 MLAGH
-1238 TQVLTM
+1238 KQAPSK
-1244 EIIETIESHM
+1244 EIMETIGLHM
-1254 KTIGA
+1254 KTIGT
-1259 LLGKRNSFSTD
+1259 LLGKQNSFSAD

-1276 TADQYL
+1276 TADMYL

-1294 AKTLELAKRTDAMLT
+1294 AKTLELAKRTNAMLT
-1309 VAPRYENVSIILQMR
+1309 VAPRYENTSIILQMR

-1330 TAPLY
+1330 ETPLY
-1335 EIEIDHDWDETAWSK
+1335 EIEVDQDWDETAWSK

>member
-1 MVFAMESQLIID
+1 
-13 KQYMVWNGEKKNMYR
+13 MYR

-35 ATVKFVLI
+35 ATVKLVLT
-43 DENKTIIIAWEALHH
+43 DENKTIITTWETLHH
-58 NQPSAALKKGI
+58 NQPSTMLKMGI
-69 AAIHDFLTEEVAIG
+69 TELGVFLTEAVAVGI
-83 VTGADG
+83 TGADA
-89 LSFHKILK
+89 LSFHKVLK
-97 DSVFFEDV
+97 DSGFLEDV

-111 TKLLAP
+111 TKLLAS
-117 SAHSI
+117 SARSI

-166 IEDYSKLVDQATSV
+166 IEDYSELVEQATSV

-196 HRQQEGVC
+196 HRQQEGVR

-254 DLQENELI
+254 GLQEDELI
-262 ISEYA
+262 VPAYA

-280 GSFNREQLLCAA
+280 GSFTSEQLFLAA

-303 PALPESTK
+303 SALPAFSE
-311 NTVSDPT
+311 NTLSDPA
-318 CTQVPVS
+318 CTQFPVS

-340 LVIVGEHNE
+340 LVIIGEHNE

-357 TSGNPEAAVRKGLA
+357 TAGNPEAAVRKGLA

-473 FGSFALTAKNP
+473 FGPLALTAKNP

-551 AAFRAVYGDRLTVNP
+551 AAFRAFYGERLIVNP

-579 AKEVNAGK
+579 AKEANVGK
-587 TSSFASYEFSGKM
+587 KSSFAGYEFSRKT
-600 IHMDTRSEEV
+600 IHMDTRNEEV
-610 RKNMEFYH
+610 RKNIEFYH

-669 PTNEETIRL
+669 PTNDETIRL

-703 AKVDYIFLP
+703 AKVDYIFLQ

-740 GKELGLEEK
+740 GKALGLEEK

-773 LGKILGISKPFC
+773 LGKILGIPKPFC
-785 AKALLSGAMAVRKH
+785 AKALLAGAMAVRKH
-799 TNAVEKQGKQLLDCL
+799 TNAVEKQGKQLLDSL

-848 KVITLSHLPGHSLD
+848 KVITLSHLPGHALD
-862 ISGEYPNLYWPF
+862 ISEEYPNLYWPF

-942 NSLSKREVKV
+942 NSLSKRNAKA
-952 LPADFNIEDVTI
+952 LPADFDIENVTI
-964 RTSNIQPKVQK
+964 RTSNIQPNVQK
-975 EFPIYLPNIGLYTD
+975 ELPLYLPNLGLYTE
-989 FIRQYYEKTGYTV
+989 FIRQYYEQTGHTV
-1002 HVMPAAD
+1002 HVLPMAD
-1009 EDTLSLG
+1009 EEALSLG

-1042 EKQKLSKANVLKGCV
+1042 ASQHS
-1057 NDQTSLRAVQYLI
+1057 VQYLV

-1090 GKSGMEK
+1090 WQSGMK
-1097 VILAAP
+1097 NIMLAAP
-1103 IIEHIPDQTD
+1103 IIEYVPEQTA

-1118 VRAVMTGDLLYAIP
+1118 ARAIMTGDLLYAIP
-1132 SEQRDCFDV
+1132 SEKRNCFDV

-1147 RELEQLAKRIGQLP
+1147 SELEQLAKRIAKP
-1161 SKENSNADV
+1161 
-1170 TASIEASSKAIVLG
+1170 TAKSTVIG

-1198 ILDELEKEYTIL
+1198 ILEELEKEYTIL
-1210 RAPLIEYLYFLWKE
+1210 RAPLIEYLYFLWRE
-1224 NGCGEKKGK
+1224 NRCGEKKGK
-1233 LLAGH
+1233 MLAGH
-1238 TQVLTM
+1238 KQAPSK
-1244 EIIETIESHM
+1244 EIMETIGLHM
-1254 KTIGA
+1254 KTIGT
-1259 LLGKRNSFSTD
+1259 LLGKQNSFSYD

-1276 TADQYL
+1276 TADMYL

-1309 VAPRYENVSIILQMR
+1309 VAPRYENTSIILQMR
-1324 GLKQAC
+1324 GLKQEC
-1330 TAPLY
+1330 ETPLY
-1335 EIEIDHDWDETAWSK
+1335 EIEVDQDWDETAWSK

-1359 L
+1359 A

>member
-1 MVFAMESQLIID
+1 
-13 KQYMVWNGEKKNMYR
+13 MYR

-35 ATVKFVLI
+35 ATVKLVLT
-43 DENKTIIIAWEALHH
+43 DENKTIITTWETLHH
-58 NQPSAALKKGI
+58 NQPSTMLKMGI
-69 AAIHDFLTEEVAIG
+69 TELGVFLTEAVAVGI
-83 VTGADG
+83 TGADA
-89 LSFHKILK
+89 LSFHKVLK
-97 DSVFFEDV
+97 DSGFLEDV

-117 SAHSI
+117 SARSI

-166 IEDYSKLVDQATSV
+166 IEDYSELVEQATSV

-196 HRQQEGVC
+196 HRQQEGVR

-254 DLQENELI
+254 SLQENELI
-262 ISEYA
+262 VPTYA
-267 SFAGAAGAALHAS
+267 SFAGAVGAALHAS
-280 GSFNREQLLCAA
+280 GSFTSEQLFLAA

-303 PALPESTK
+303 SALPASSE
-311 NTVSDPT
+311 NTLSDPA
-318 CTQVPVS
+318 CTQFPVS

-340 LVIVGEHNE
+340 LVIIGEHNE

-357 TSGNPEAAVRKGLA
+357 TAGNPEAAVRKGLA

-431 DSKYIQIEDGRV
+431 DSKYIHIEDGRV

-473 FGSFALTAKNP
+473 FGPLALTAKNP

-551 AAFRAVYGDRLTVNP
+551 AAFRAFYGERLIVNP

-579 AKEVNAGK
+579 AKEVNVGK
-587 TSSFASYEFSGKM
+587 TSSFAGYEFSGKT
-600 IHMDTRSEEV
+600 IHMDTRNEEV
-610 RKNMEFYH
+610 RKNIEFYH

-740 GKELGLEEK
+740 GKALGLEEK

-773 LGKILGISKPFC
+773 LGKILGIPKPFC
-785 AKALLSGAMAVRKH
+785 AKALLAGAMAVRKH
-799 TNAVEKQGKQLLDCL
+799 TNAVEKQGKQLLDSL

-848 KVITLSHLPGHSLD
+848 KVITLSHLPGHALD
-862 ISGEYPNLYWPF
+862 ISEEYPNLYWPF

-942 NSLSKREVKV
+942 NSLSKRNAKA
-952 LPADFNIEDVTI
+952 LPADFDIENVTI
-964 RTSNIQPKVQK
+964 RTSNIQPNVQK
-975 EFPIYLPNIGLYTD
+975 ELPLYLPNLGLYTE
-989 FIRQYYEKTGYTV
+989 FIRQYYEQTGHTV
-1002 HVMPAAD
+1002 HVLPMAD
-1009 EDTLSLG
+1009 EEALSLG

-1042 EKQKLSKANVLKGCV
+1042 ASQHS
-1057 NDQTSLRAVQYLI
+1057 VQYLV

-1090 GKSGMEK
+1090 WQSGLKNIM
-1097 VILAAP
+1097 LAAP
-1103 IIEHIPDQTD
+1103 IIEYVPEQTA

-1118 VRAVMTGDLLYAIP
+1118 ARAIMTGDLLYAIP
-1132 SEQRDCFDV
+1132 SEKRNCFDV

-1147 RELEQLAKRIGQLP
+1147 SELEQLAKRIAKL
-1161 SKENSNADV
+1161 
-1170 TASIEASSKAIVLG
+1170 TAKSTVLG

-1210 RAPLIEYLYFLWKE
+1210 RAPLIEYLYFLWRE
-1224 NGCGEKKGK
+1224 NRCGEKKGK
-1233 LLAGH
+1233 MLAGH
-1238 TQVLTM
+1238 KQAPSK
-1244 EIIETIESHM
+1244 EIMETIGLHM
-1254 KTIGA
+1254 KTIGT
-1259 LLGKRNSFSTD
+1259 LLGKQNSFSAD

-1276 TADQYL
+1276 TADMYL

-1294 AKTLELAKRTDAMLT
+1294 AKTLELVKRTDAMLT
-1309 VAPRYENVSIILQMR
+1309 VAPRYENTSIILQMR

-1330 TAPLY
+1330 ETPLY
-1335 EIEIDHDWDETAWSK
+1335 EIEVDQDWDETAWSK

-1359 L
+1359 A

>member
-1 MVFAMESQLIID
+1 
-13 KQYMVWNGEKKNMYR
+13 MYR

-35 ATVKFVLI
+35 ATVKLVLT
-43 DENKTIIIAWEALHH
+43 DENKTIITTWETLHH
-58 NQPSAALKKGI
+58 NQPSTMLKMGI
-69 AAIHDFLTEEVAIG
+69 TELGVFLTEAVAVGI
-83 VTGADG
+83 TGADA
-89 LSFHKILK
+89 LSFHKVLK
-97 DSVFFEDV
+97 DSGFLEDV

-117 SAHSI
+117 SARSI

-166 IEDYSKLVDQATSV
+166 IEDYSELVEQATSV

-196 HRQQEGVC
+196 HRQQEGVR

-254 DLQENELI
+254 GLQEDELI
-262 ISEYA
+262 VPAYA
-267 SFAGAAGAALHAS
+267 SFAGAVGAALHAS
-280 GSFNREQLLCAA
+280 GSFTSEQLFLAA

-303 PALPESTK
+303 SALPASSE
-311 NTVSDPT
+311 NTLSDPA
-318 CTQVPVS
+318 CTQFPVS

-340 LVIVGEHNE
+340 LVIIGEHNE

-357 TSGNPEAAVRKGLA
+357 TAGNPEAAVRKGLA

-473 FGSFALTAKNP
+473 FGPLALTAKNP

-506 IAQNEIAAGLCYA
+506 IVQNEIAAGLCYA

-551 AAFRAVYGDRLTVNP
+551 AAFRAFYGERLIVNP

-579 AKEVNAGK
+579 AKEANVGK
-587 TSSFASYEFSGKM
+587 KSSFAGYEFSGKT
-600 IHMDTRSEEV
+600 IHMDTRNEEV
-610 RKNMEFYH
+610 RKNIEFYH

-740 GKELGLEEK
+740 GKALGLEEK

-773 LGKILGISKPFC
+773 LGKILGIPKPFC
-785 AKALLSGAMAVRKH
+785 AKALLAGAMAVRKH
-799 TNAVEKQGKQLLDCL
+799 TNAVEKQGKQLLDSL

-848 KVITLSHLPGHSLD
+848 KVITLSHLPGHALD
-862 ISGEYPNLYWPF
+862 ISEEYPNLYWPF

-942 NSLSKREVKV
+942 NSLSKRNAKA
-952 LPADFNIEDVTI
+952 LPADFDIENVTI
-964 RTSNIQPKVQK
+964 RTSNIQPNVQK
-975 EFPIYLPNIGLYTD
+975 ELPLYLPNLGLYTE
-989 FIRQYYEKTGYTV
+989 FIRQYYEQTGHTV
-1002 HVMPAAD
+1002 YVLPMAD
-1009 EDTLSLG
+1009 EEALSLG

-1042 EKQKLSKANVLKGCV
+1042 ASQHS
-1057 NDQTSLRAVQYLI
+1057 VQYLV

-1090 GKSGMEK
+1090 WQSGMK
-1097 VILAAP
+1097 NITLAAP
-1103 IIEHIPDQTD
+1103 IIEYVPEQTA

-1118 VRAVMTGDLLYAIP
+1118 ARAIMTGDLLYAIP
-1132 SEQRDCFDV
+1132 SEKRNCFDV

-1147 RELEQLAKRIGQLP
+1147 SELEQLAKRIAKL
-1161 SKENSNADV
+1161 
-1170 TASIEASSKAIVLG
+1170 TAKSTVLG

-1210 RAPLIEYLYFLWKE
+1210 RAPLIEYLYFLWRE
-1224 NGCGEKKGK
+1224 NRCGEKKGK
-1233 LLAGH
+1233 MLAGH
-1238 TQVLTM
+1238 KQAPSK
-1244 EIIETIESHM
+1244 EIMETIGLHM
-1254 KTIGA
+1254 KTIGT
-1259 LLGKRNSFSTD
+1259 LLGKQNSFSAD

-1276 TADQYL
+1276 TADMYL

-1309 VAPRYENVSIILQMR
+1309 VAPRYENTSIILQMR

-1330 TAPLY
+1330 ETPLY
-1335 EIEIDHDWDETAWSK
+1335 EIEVDQDWDETAWSK

-1359 L
+1359 A

>member
-1 MVFAMESQLIID
+1 
-13 KQYMVWNGEKKNMYR
+13 MYR

-35 ATVKFVLI
+35 ATVKLVLT
-43 DENKTIIIAWEALHH
+43 DENKTIITTWETLHH
-58 NQPSAALKKGI
+58 NQPSTMLKMGI
-69 AAIHDFLTEEVAIG
+69 TELGVFLTEAVAVGI
-83 VTGADG
+83 TGADA
-89 LSFHKILK
+89 LSFHKVLK
-97 DSVFFEDV
+97 DSGFLEDV

-111 TKLLAP
+111 TKLLAS
-117 SAHSI
+117 SARSI

-196 HRQQEGVC
+196 HRQQEGVR

-254 DLQENELI
+254 GLQEDELI
-262 ISEYA
+262 VPAYA

-280 GSFNREQLLCAA
+280 GSFTSEQLFLAA

-303 PALPESTK
+303 SALPAFSE
-311 NTVSDPT
+311 NTLSDPA
-318 CTQVPVS
+318 CTQFPVS

-340 LVIVGEHNE
+340 LVIIGEHNE

-357 TSGNPEAAVRKGLA
+357 TAGNPEAAVRKGLA

-473 FGSFALTAKNP
+473 FGPLALTAKNP

-551 AAFRAVYGDRLTVNP
+551 AAFRAFYGERLIVNP

-579 AKEVNAGK
+579 AKEANVGK
-587 TSSFASYEFSGKM
+587 KSSFAGYEFSRKT
-600 IHMDTRSEEV
+600 IHMDTRNEEV
-610 RKNMEFYH
+610 RKNIEFYH

-669 PTNEETIRL
+669 PTNDETIRL

-735 AAVSI
+735 AAVST
-740 GKELGLEEK
+740 GKALGLEEK

-773 LGKILGISKPFC
+773 LGKILGIPKPFC
-785 AKALLSGAMAVRKH
+785 AKALLAGAMAVRKH
-799 TNAVEKQGKQLLDCL
+799 TNAVEKQGKQLLDSL

-848 KVITLSHLPGHSLD
+848 KVITLSHLPGHALD
-862 ISGEYPNLYWPF
+862 ISEEYPNLYWPF

-942 NSLSKREVKV
+942 NSLSKRNAKA
-952 LPADFNIEDVTI
+952 LPADFDIENVTI
-964 RTSNIQPKVQK
+964 RTSNIQPNVQK
-975 EFPIYLPNIGLYTD
+975 ELPLYLPNLGLYTE
-989 FIRQYYEKTGYTV
+989 FIRQYYEQTGHTV
-1002 HVMPAAD
+1002 HVLPMAD
-1009 EDTLSLG
+1009 EEALSLG

-1042 EKQKLSKANVLKGCV
+1042 ASQHS
-1057 NDQTSLRAVQYLI
+1057 VQYLV

-1090 GKSGMEK
+1090 WQSGMK
-1097 VILAAP
+1097 NIMLAAP
-1103 IIEHIPDQTD
+1103 IIEYVPEQTA

-1118 VRAVMTGDLLYAIP
+1118 ARAIMTGDLLYAIP
-1132 SEQRDCFDV
+1132 SEKRNCFDV

-1147 RELEQLAKRIGQLP
+1147 SELEQLAKRIAKP
-1161 SKENSNADV
+1161 
-1170 TASIEASSKAIVLG
+1170 TAKSTVIG

-1198 ILDELEKEYTIL
+1198 ILEELEKEYTIL
-1210 RAPLIEYLYFLWKE
+1210 RAPLIEYLYFLWRE
-1224 NGCGEKKGK
+1224 NRCGEKKGK
-1233 LLAGH
+1233 MLAGH
-1238 TQVLTM
+1238 KQAPSK
-1244 EIIETIESHM
+1244 EIMETIGLHM
-1254 KTIGA
+1254 KTIGT
-1259 LLGKRNSFSTD
+1259 LLGKQNSFSYD

-1276 TADQYL
+1276 TADMYL

-1309 VAPRYENVSIILQMR
+1309 VAPRYENTSIILQMR
-1324 GLKQAC
+1324 GLKQEC
-1330 TAPLY
+1330 ETPLY
-1335 EIEIDHDWDETAWSK
+1335 EIEVDQDWDETAWSK

-1359 L
+1359 A

>member
-1 MVFAMESQLIID
+1 
-13 KQYMVWNGEKKNMYR
+13 MYR

-35 ATVKFVLI
+35 ATVKLVLT
-43 DENKTIIIAWEALHH
+43 DENKTIITTWETLHH
-58 NQPSAALKKGI
+58 NQPSTMLKMGI
-69 AAIHDFLTEEVAIG
+69 TELGMFLTEAVAVGI
-83 VTGADG
+83 TGADA
-89 LSFHKILK
+89 LSFHKVLK
-97 DSVFFEDV
+97 DSGFLEDV

-117 SAHSI
+117 SARSI

-166 IEDYSKLVDQATSV
+166 IEDYSELVEQATSV

-196 HRQQEGVC
+196 HRQQEGVR

-254 DLQENELI
+254 GLQEDELI
-262 ISEYA
+262 VPAYA
-267 SFAGAAGAALHAS
+267 SFAGAVGAALHAS
-280 GSFNREQLLCAA
+280 GSFTSEQLFLAA

-303 PALPESTK
+303 SALPASSE
-311 NTVSDPT
+311 NTLSDPA
-318 CTQVPVS
+318 CTQFPVS

-340 LVIVGEHNE
+340 LVIIGEHNE

-357 TSGNPEAAVRKGLA
+357 TVGNPEAAVRKGLA

-383 AVGVTGSGRERVGRM
+383 AVGVTGSGRERMGRM

-473 FGSFALTAKNP
+473 FGPLALTAKNP

-551 AAFRAVYGDRLTVNP
+551 AAFRAFYGERLIVNP

-579 AKEVNAGK
+579 AKEANVGK
-587 TSSFASYEFSGKM
+587 KSSFAGYEFSRKT
-600 IHMDTRSEEV
+600 IHMDTRNEEV
-610 RKNMEFYH
+610 RKNIEFYH

-633 PRKKTVGVPFA
+633 LRKKTVGVPFA

-669 PTNEETIRL
+669 PTNDETIRL

-740 GKELGLEEK
+740 GKALGLEEK

-773 LGKILGISKPFC
+773 LGKILGIPKPFC
-785 AKALLSGAMAVRKH
+785 AKALLAGAMAVRKH
-799 TNAVEKQGKQLLDCL
+799 TNAVEKQGKQLLDSL

-848 KVITLSHLPGHSLD
+848 KVITLSHLPGHALD
-862 ISGEYPNLYWPF
+862 ISEEYPNLYWPF

-942 NSLSKREVKV
+942 NSLSKRNAKA
-952 LPADFNIEDVTI
+952 LPADFDIENVTI
-964 RTSNIQPKVQK
+964 RTSNIQPNVQK
-975 EFPIYLPNIGLYTD
+975 ELPLYLPNLGLYTE
-989 FIRQYYEKTGYTV
+989 FIRQYYEQTGHTV
-1002 HVMPAAD
+1002 HVLPMAD
-1009 EDTLSLG
+1009 EEALSLG

-1042 EKQKLSKANVLKGCV
+1042 ASQHS
-1057 NDQTSLRAVQYLI
+1057 VQYLV

-1090 GKSGMEK
+1090 WQSGMK
-1097 VILAAP
+1097 NIMLAAP
-1103 IIEHIPDQTD
+1103 IIEYVPEQTA

-1118 VRAVMTGDLLYAIP
+1118 VRAIMTGDLLYAIP
-1132 SEQRDCFDV
+1132 SEKRNCFDV

-1147 RELEQLAKRIGQLP
+1147 SELEQLAKRIAKL
-1161 SKENSNADV
+1161 
-1170 TASIEASSKAIVLG
+1170 TAKSTVLG

-1210 RAPLIEYLYFLWKE
+1210 RAPLIEYLYFLWRE
-1224 NGCGEKKGK
+1224 NRCGEKKGK
-1233 LLAGH
+1233 MLAGH
-1238 TQVLTM
+1238 KQAPSK
-1244 EIIETIESHM
+1244 EIMETIGLHM
-1254 KTIGA
+1254 KTIGT
-1259 LLGKRNSFSTD
+1259 LLGKQNSFSAD

-1276 TADQYL
+1276 TADMYL

-1309 VAPRYENVSIILQMR
+1309 VAPRYENTSIILQMR

-1330 TAPLY
+1330 ETPLY
-1335 EIEIDHDWDETAWSK
+1335 EIEVDQDWDETAWSK

-1359 L
+1359 A

>member
-1 MVFAMESQLIID
+1 
-13 KQYMVWNGEKKNMYR
+13 MYR

-35 ATVKFVLI
+35 ATVKLVLT
-43 DENKTIIIAWEALHH
+43 DENKTIITTWETLHH
-58 NQPSAALKKGI
+58 NQPSTMLKMGI
-69 AAIHDFLTEEVAIG
+69 TELGVFLTEAVAVGI
-83 VTGADG
+83 TGADA
-89 LSFHKILK
+89 LSFHKVLK
-97 DSVFFEDV
+97 DSGFLEDV

-117 SAHSI
+117 SARSI

-166 IEDYSKLVDQATSV
+166 IEDYSELVEQATSV

-196 HRQQEGVC
+196 HRQQEGVR

-254 DLQENELI
+254 GLQEDELI
-262 ISEYA
+262 VPTYA

-280 GSFNREQLLCAA
+280 GSFTSEQLFLAA

-303 PALPESTK
+303 SALPASSE
-311 NTVSDPT
+311 NTLSDPA
-318 CTQVPVS
+318 CTQFPVS

-340 LVIVGEHNE
+340 LVIIGEHNE

-357 TSGNPEAAVRKGLA
+357 TAGNPEAAVRKGLA

-473 FGSFALTAKNP
+473 FGPLALTAKNP

-551 AAFRAVYGDRLTVNP
+551 AAFRAFYGERLIVNT

-579 AKEVNAGK
+579 AKEANVGK
-587 TSSFASYEFSGKM
+587 KSSFAGYEFSRKT
-600 IHMDTRSEEV
+600 IHMDTRNEEV
-610 RKNMEFYH
+610 RKNIEFYH

-740 GKELGLEEK
+740 GKALGLEKK

-773 LGKILGISKPFC
+773 LGKILGIPKPFC
-785 AKALLSGAMAVRKH
+785 AKALLAGAMAVRKH
-799 TNAVEKQGKQLLDCL
+799 TNAVEKQGKQLLDSL

-848 KVITLSHLPGHSLD
+848 KVITLSHLPGHALD
-862 ISGEYPNLYWPF
+862 ISEEYPNLYWPF

-942 NSLSKREVKV
+942 NSLSKRNAKA
-952 LPADFNIEDVTI
+952 LPADFDIENVTI
-964 RTSNIQPKVQK
+964 RTSNIQPNVQK
-975 EFPIYLPNIGLYTD
+975 ELPLYLPNLGLYTE
-989 FIRQYYEKTGYTV
+989 FIRQYYEQTGHTV
-1002 HVMPAAD
+1002 HVLPMAD
-1009 EDTLSLG
+1009 EEALSLG

-1042 EKQKLSKANVLKGCV
+1042 ASQHS
-1057 NDQTSLRAVQYLI
+1057 VQYLV

-1090 GKSGMEK
+1090 WQSGMK
-1097 VILAAP
+1097 NIMLAAP
-1103 IIEHIPDQTD
+1103 IIEYVPEQTA

-1118 VRAVMTGDLLYAIP
+1118 ARAIMTGDLLYAIP
-1132 SEQRDCFDV
+1132 SEKRNCFDV

-1147 RELEQLAKRIGQLP
+1147 SELEQLAKRIAKL
-1161 SKENSNADV
+1161 
-1170 TASIEASSKAIVLG
+1170 TAKSTVLG

-1210 RAPLIEYLYFLWKE
+1210 RAPLIEYLYFLWRE
-1224 NGCGEKKGK
+1224 NRCGEKKGK
-1233 LLAGH
+1233 MLAGH
-1238 TQVLTM
+1238 KQAPSK
-1244 EIIETIESHM
+1244 EIMETIGLHM
-1254 KTIGA
+1254 KTIGT
-1259 LLGKRNSFSTD
+1259 LLGKQNSFSAD

-1276 TADQYL
+1276 TADMYL

-1309 VAPRYENVSIILQMR
+1309 VAPRYENTSIILQMR

-1330 TAPLY
+1330 ETPLY
-1335 EIEIDHDWDETAWSK
+1335 EIEVDQDWDETAWSK

-1359 L
+1359 A

>member
-1 MVFAMESQLIID
+1 
-13 KQYMVWNGEKKNMYR
+13 MYR

-35 ATVKFVLI
+35 ATVKLVLT
-43 DENKTIIIAWEALHH
+43 DENKTIITTWETLHH
-58 NQPSAALKKGI
+58 NQPSTMLKMGI
-69 AAIHDFLTEEVAIG
+69 TELGVFLTEAVAVGI
-83 VTGADG
+83 TGADA
-89 LSFHKILK
+89 LSFHKVLK
-97 DSVFFEDV
+97 DSGFLEDV

-117 SAHSI
+117 SARSI

-166 IEDYSKLVDQATSV
+166 IEDYSELVEQATSV

-196 HRQQEGVC
+196 HRQQEGVR

-254 DLQENELI
+254 GLQEDELI
-262 ISEYA
+262 VPAYA

-280 GSFNREQLLCAA
+280 GSFTSEQLFLAA

-303 PALPESTK
+303 SALPASSE
-311 NTVSDPT
+311 NTLSDPA
-318 CTQVPVS
+318 CTQFPVS

-340 LVIVGEHNE
+340 LVIIGEHNE

-357 TSGNPEAAVRKGLA
+357 TAGNPEAAVRKGLA

-398 LGADAIRDE
+398 LGADVIRDE

-422 NTVFEIGGQ
+422 DTVFEIGGQ

-473 FGSFALTAKNP
+473 FGPLALTAKNP

-551 AAFRAVYGDRLTVNP
+551 AAFRAFYGERLIVNP

-579 AKEVNAGK
+579 AKESNVGK
-587 TSSFASYEFSGKM
+587 KSSFAGYEFSGKT
-600 IHMDTRSEEV
+600 IHMDTRNEEV
-610 RKNMEFYH
+610 RKNIEFYH
-618 QADKLLLDGYTGERD
+618 QADNLLLDGYTGERD

-740 GKELGLEEK
+740 GKALGLEEK

-773 LGKILGISKPFC
+773 LGKILGIPKPFC
-785 AKALLSGAMAVRKH
+785 AKALLEGAMAVRKH
-799 TNAVEKQGKQLLDCL
+799 TNAVEKQGKQLLDSL

-848 KVITLSHLPGHSLD
+848 KVITLSHLPGHALD
-862 ISGEYPNLYWPF
+862 ISEEYPNLYWPF

-942 NSLSKREVKV
+942 NSLSKRNAKA
-952 LPADFNIEDVTI
+952 LPADFDIENVTI
-964 RTSNIQPKVQK
+964 RTSNIQPNVQK
-975 EFPIYLPNIGLYTD
+975 ELPLYLPNLGLYTE
-989 FIRQYYEKTGYTV
+989 FIRQYYEQTGHTV
-1002 HVMPAAD
+1002 HVLPMAD
-1009 EDTLSLG
+1009 EEALSLG

-1042 EKQKLSKANVLKGCV
+1042 ASQHS
-1057 NDQTSLRAVQYLI
+1057 VQYLV

-1090 GKSGMEK
+1090 WQSSMKNIM
-1097 VILAAP
+1097 LAAP
-1103 IIEHIPDQTD
+1103 IIEYVPEQTA

-1118 VRAVMTGDLLYAIP
+1118 ARAIMTGDLLYAIP
-1132 SEQRDCFDV
+1132 SEKRNCFDV

-1147 RELEQLAKRIGQLP
+1147 SELEQLAKRIAKL
-1161 SKENSNADV
+1161 
-1170 TASIEASSKAIVLG
+1170 TAKSTVLG

-1210 RAPLIEYLYFLWKE
+1210 RAPLIEYLYFLWRE
-1224 NGCGEKKGK
+1224 NRCGEKKGK
-1233 LLAGH
+1233 MLAGH
-1238 TQVLTM
+1238 KQAPSK
-1244 EIIETIESHM
+1244 EIMETIGLHM
-1254 KTIGA
+1254 KTIGT
-1259 LLGKRNSFSTD
+1259 LLGKQNSFSTD

-1309 VAPRYENVSIILQMR
+1309 VAPRYENTSIILQMR

-1330 TAPLY
+1330 ETPLY
-1335 EIEIDHDWDETAWSK
+1335 EIEVDQDWDETAWSK

-1359 L
+1359 A

>member
-1 MVFAMESQLIID
+1 
-13 KQYMVWNGEKKNMYR
+13 MYR

-35 ATVKFVLI
+35 ATVKLVLT
-43 DENKTIIIAWEALHH
+43 DENKTIITTWETLHH
-58 NQPSAALKKGI
+58 NQPSTMLKMGI
-69 AAIHDFLTEEVAIG
+69 TELGVFLTEAVAVGI
-83 VTGADG
+83 TGADA
-89 LSFHKILK
+89 LSFHKVLK
-97 DSVFFEDV
+97 DSGFLEDV

-117 SAHSI
+117 SARSI

-166 IEDYSKLVDQATSV
+166 IEDYSELVEQATSV

-196 HRQQEGVC
+196 HRQQEGVR

-254 DLQENELI
+254 GLQEDELI
-262 ISEYA
+262 VPAYA

-280 GSFNREQLLCAA
+280 GSFTSEQLFLAA

-303 PALPESTK
+303 SALPAFSE
-311 NTVSDPT
+311 NTLSDPA
-318 CTQVPVS
+318 CTQFPVS

-340 LVIVGEHNE
+340 LVIIGEHNE

-357 TSGNPEAAVRKGLA
+357 TAGNPEAAVRKGLA

-473 FGSFALTAKNP
+473 FGPLALTAKNP

-551 AAFRAVYGDRLTVNP
+551 AAFRAFYGERLIVNP

-579 AKEVNAGK
+579 AKEANVGK
-587 TSSFASYEFSGKM
+587 KSSFAGYEFSRKT
-600 IHMDTRSEEV
+600 IHMDTRNEEV
-610 RKNMEFYH
+610 RKNIEFYH

-740 GKELGLEEK
+740 GKALGLEEK

-773 LGKILGISKPFC
+773 LGKILGIPKPFC
-785 AKALLSGAMAVRKH
+785 AKALLAGAMAVRKH
-799 TNAVEKQGKQLLDCL
+799 TNAVEKQGKQLLDSL

-848 KVITLSHLPGHSLD
+848 KVITLSHLPGHALD
-862 ISGEYPNLYWPF
+862 ISEEYPNLYWPF

-942 NSLSKREVKV
+942 NSLSKRNAKA
-952 LPADFNIEDVTI
+952 LPADFDIENVTI
-964 RTSNIQPKVQK
+964 RTSNIQPNVQK
-975 EFPIYLPNIGLYTD
+975 ELPLYLPNLGLYTE
-989 FIRQYYEKTGYTV
+989 FIRQYYEQTGHTV
-1002 HVMPAAD
+1002 YVLPMAD
-1009 EDTLSLG
+1009 EEALSLG

-1031 LGSILKDQKER
+1031 LGSILKDQNER
-1042 EKQKLSKANVLKGCV
+1042 ASQHS
-1057 NDQTSLRAVQYLI
+1057 VQYLV

-1090 GKSGMEK
+1090 WQSGMK
-1097 VILAAP
+1097 NIMLAAP
-1103 IIEHIPDQTD
+1103 IIEYVPEQTA

-1118 VRAVMTGDLLYAIP
+1118 ARAIMTGDLLYAIP
-1132 SEQRDCFDV
+1132 SEKRNCFDV

-1147 RELEQLAKRIGQLP
+1147 SELEQLAKRIAKL
-1161 SKENSNADV
+1161 
-1170 TASIEASSKAIVLG
+1170 TAKSTVLG

-1210 RAPLIEYLYFLWKE
+1210 RAPLIEYLYFLWRE
-1224 NGCGEKKGK
+1224 NRCGEKKGK
-1233 LLAGH
+1233 MLAGH
-1238 TQVLTM
+1238 KQAPSK
-1244 EIIETIESHM
+1244 EIMETIGLHM
-1254 KTIGA
+1254 KTIGT
-1259 LLGKRNSFSTD
+1259 LLGKQNSFSAD

-1276 TADQYL
+1276 TTDMYL

-1309 VAPRYENVSIILQMR
+1309 VAPRYENTSIILQMR

-1330 TAPLY
+1330 ETPLY
-1335 EIEIDHDWDETAWSK
+1335 EIEVDQDWDETAWSK

-1359 L
+1359 A

>member
-1 MVFAMESQLIID
+1 
-13 KQYMVWNGEKKNMYR
+13 MYR

-35 ATVKFVLI
+35 ATVKLVLT
-43 DENKTIIIAWEALHH
+43 DENKTIITTWETLHH
-58 NQPSAALKKGI
+58 NQPSTMLKMGI
-69 AAIHDFLTEEVAIG
+69 TELGVFLTEAVAVGI
-83 VTGADG
+83 TGADA
-89 LSFHKILK
+89 LSFHKVLK
-97 DSVFFEDV
+97 DSGFLEDV

-117 SAHSI
+117 SARSI

-166 IEDYSKLVDQATSV
+166 IEDYSELVEQATSV

-196 HRQQEGVC
+196 HRQQEGVR

-254 DLQENELI
+254 GLQEDELI
-262 ISEYA
+262 VPAYA
-267 SFAGAAGAALHAS
+267 SFAGAVGAALHAS
-280 GSFNREQLLCAA
+280 GSFTSEQLFLAA

-303 PALPESTK
+303 SALPASSE
-311 NTVSDPT
+311 NTLSDPA
-318 CTQVPVS
+318 CTQFPVS

-340 LVIVGEHNE
+340 LVIIGEHNE

-357 TSGNPEAAVRKGLA
+357 TAGNPEAAVRKGLA

-407 ITAQAAGAAHCVPEV
+407 ITAQAAGAAHCAPEV

-473 FGSFALTAKNP
+473 FGPLALTAKNP

-551 AAFRAVYGDRLTVNP
+551 AAFRAFYGERLIVNP

-579 AKEVNAGK
+579 AKEANVGK
-587 TSSFASYEFSGKM
+587 KSSFAGYEFSGKT
-600 IHMDTRSEEV
+600 IHMDTRNEEV
-610 RKNMEFYH
+610 RKNIEFYH

-740 GKELGLEEK
+740 GKALGLEEK

-773 LGKILGISKPFC
+773 LGKILGIPKPFC
-785 AKALLSGAMAVRKH
+785 AKALLAGAMAVRKH
-799 TNAVEKQGKQLLDCL
+799 TNAVEKQGKQLLDSL

-848 KVITLSHLPGHSLD
+848 KVITLSHLPGHALD
-862 ISGEYPNLYWPF
+862 ISEEYPNLYWPF

-942 NSLSKREVKV
+942 NSLSKRNAKA
-952 LPADFNIEDVTI
+952 LPADFDIENVTI
-964 RTSNIQPKVQK
+964 RTSNIQPNVQK
-975 EFPIYLPNIGLYTD
+975 ELPLYLPNLGLYTE
-989 FIRQYYEKTGYTV
+989 FIRQYYEQTGHTV
-1002 HVMPAAD
+1002 HVLPMAD
-1009 EDTLSLG
+1009 EEALSLG

-1042 EKQKLSKANVLKGCV
+1042 ASQHS
-1057 NDQTSLRAVQYLI
+1057 VQYLV

-1090 GKSGMEK
+1090 WQSGMK
-1097 VILAAP
+1097 NITLAAP
-1103 IIEHIPDQTD
+1103 IIEYVPEQTA

-1118 VRAVMTGDLLYAIP
+1118 ARAIMTGDLLYAIP
-1132 SEQRDCFDV
+1132 SEKRNCFDV

-1147 RELEQLAKRIGQLP
+1147 SELEQLAKRIAKL
-1161 SKENSNADV
+1161 
-1170 TASIEASSKAIVLG
+1170 TAKSTVLG

-1210 RAPLIEYLYFLWKE
+1210 RAPLIEYLYFLWRE
-1224 NGCGEKKGK
+1224 NRCGEKKGK
-1233 LLAGH
+1233 MLAGH
-1238 TQVLTM
+1238 KQAPSK
-1244 EIIETIESHM
+1244 EIMETIGLHM
-1254 KTIGA
+1254 KTIGT
-1259 LLGKRNSFSTD
+1259 LLGKQNSFSAD

-1276 TADQYL
+1276 TADMYL

-1309 VAPRYENVSIILQMR
+1309 VAPRYENTSIILQMR

-1330 TAPLY
+1330 ETPLY
-1335 EIEIDHDWDETAWSK
+1335 EIEVDQDWDETAWSK

-1359 L
+1359 A

>member
-1 MVFAMESQLIID
+1 
-13 KQYMVWNGEKKNMYR
+13 MYR

-35 ATVKFVLI
+35 ATVKLVLT
-43 DENKTIIIAWEALHH
+43 DENKTIITTWETLHH
-58 NQPSAALKKGI
+58 NQPSTMLKMGI
-69 AAIHDFLTEEVAIG
+69 TELGVFLTEAVAVGI
-83 VTGADG
+83 TGADA
-89 LSFHKILK
+89 LSFHKVLK
-97 DSVFFEDV
+97 DSGFLEDV

-117 SAHSI
+117 SARSI

-166 IEDYSKLVDQATSV
+166 IEDYSELVEQATSV

-196 HRQQEGVC
+196 HRQQEGVR

-254 DLQENELI
+254 GLQEDELI
-262 ISEYA
+262 VPAYA
-267 SFAGAAGAALHAS
+267 SFAGAVGAALHAS
-280 GSFNREQLLCAA
+280 GSFTSEQLFLAA

-303 PALPESTK
+303 SALPASSE
-311 NTVSDPT
+311 NTLSDPA
-318 CTQVPVS
+318 CTQFPVS

-340 LVIVGEHNE
+340 LVIIGEHNE

-357 TSGNPEAAVRKGLA
+357 TAGNPEAAVRKGLA

-458 FVEEQAARMGIPINE
+458 FVEEQAARMGIQINE
-473 FGSFALTAKNP
+473 FGPLALTAKNP

-551 AAFRAVYGDRLTVNP
+551 AAFRAFYGERLIVNP

-587 TSSFASYEFSGKM
+587 ISSFAGYEFSGKT
-600 IHMDTRSEEV
+600 IHMDTRNEEV
-610 RKNMEFYH
+610 RKNIEFYH

-740 GKELGLEEK
+740 GKALGLEEK

-773 LGKILGISKPFC
+773 LGKILGIPKPFC
-785 AKALLSGAMAVRKH
+785 AKALLAGAMAVRKH
-799 TNAVEKQGKQLLDCL
+799 TNAVEKQGKQLLDSL

-848 KVITLSHLPGHSLD
+848 KVITLSHLPGHALD
-862 ISGEYPNLYWPF
+862 ISEEYPNLYWPF

-942 NSLSKREVKV
+942 NSLSKRNAKA
-952 LPADFNIEDVTI
+952 LPADFDIENVTI
-964 RTSNIQPKVQK
+964 RTSNIQPNVQK
-975 EFPIYLPNIGLYTD
+975 ELPLYLPNLGLYTE
-989 FIRQYYEKTGYTV
+989 FIRQYYEQTGHTL
-1002 HVMPAAD
+1002 HVLPMAD
-1009 EDTLSLG
+1009 EEALSLG

-1042 EKQKLSKANVLKGCV
+1042 ASQHS
-1057 NDQTSLRAVQYLI
+1057 VQYLV

-1090 GKSGMEK
+1090 WQSGMK
-1097 VILAAP
+1097 NIMLAAP
-1103 IIEHIPDQTD
+1103 IIEYVPEQTA

-1118 VRAVMTGDLLYAIP
+1118 ARAIMTGDLLYAIP
-1132 SEQRDCFDV
+1132 SEKRNCFDV

-1147 RELEQLAKRIGQLP
+1147 SELEQLAKRIAKL
-1161 SKENSNADV
+1161 
-1170 TASIEASSKAIVLG
+1170 TAKSTVLG

-1238 TQVLTM
+1238 PQVLTM

>member
-1 MVFAMESQLIID
+1 
-13 KQYMVWNGEKKNMYR
+13 MYR

-35 ATVKFVLI
+35 ATVKLVLT
-43 DENKTIIIAWEALHH
+43 DENKTIITTWETLHH
-58 NQPSAALKKGI
+58 NQPSTMLKMGI
-69 AAIHDFLTEEVAIG
+69 TELGVFLTEAVAVGI
-83 VTGADG
+83 TGADA
-89 LSFHKILK
+89 LSFHKVLK
-97 DSVFFEDV
+97 DSGFLEDV

-111 TKLLAP
+111 TKLLAS
-117 SAHSI
+117 SARSI

-166 IEDYSKLVDQATSV
+166 IEDYSELVEQATSV

-196 HRQQEGVC
+196 HRQQEGVR

-254 DLQENELI
+254 GLQEDELI
-262 ISEYA
+262 VPAYA
-267 SFAGAAGAALHAS
+267 SFAGAALHAS
-280 GSFNREQLLCAA
+280 GSFTSEQLFLAA

-303 PALPESTK
+303 SALPAFSE
-311 NTVSDPT
+311 NTLSDPA
-318 CTQVPVS
+318 CTQFPVS

-340 LVIVGEHNE
+340 LVIIGEHNE

-357 TSGNPEAAVRKGLA
+357 TAGNPEAAVRKGLA

-473 FGSFALTAKNP
+473 FGPLALTAKNP

-551 AAFRAVYGDRLTVNP
+551 AAFCAFYGERLIVNP

-579 AKEVNAGK
+579 AKEANVGK
-587 TSSFASYEFSGKM
+587 KSSFAGYEFSRKT
-600 IHMDTRSEEV
+600 IHMDTRNEEV
-610 RKNMEFYH
+610 RKNIEFYH

-669 PTNEETIRL
+669 PTNDETIRL

-740 GKELGLEEK
+740 GKALGLEEK

-773 LGKILGISKPFC
+773 LGKILGIPKPFC
-785 AKALLSGAMAVRKH
+785 AKALLAGAMAVRKH
-799 TNAVEKQGKQLLDCL
+799 TNAVEKQGKQLLDSL

-848 KVITLSHLPGHSLD
+848 KVITLSHLPGHALD
-862 ISGEYPNLYWPF
+862 ISEEYPNLYWPF

-909 LFKKEMGDKPYLQI
+909 LFKKDMGDKPYLQI

-942 NSLSKREVKV
+942 NSLSKRNAKA
-952 LPADFNIEDVTI
+952 LPADFDIENVTI
-964 RTSNIQPKVQK
+964 RTSNIQPNVQK
-975 EFPIYLPNIGLYTD
+975 ELPLYLPNLGLYTE
-989 FIRQYYEKTGYTV
+989 FIRQYYEQTGHTV
-1002 HVMPAAD
+1002 HVLPMAD
-1009 EDTLSLG
+1009 EEALSLG

-1042 EKQKLSKANVLKGCV
+1042 ASQHS
-1057 NDQTSLRAVQYLI
+1057 VQYLV

-1090 GKSGMEK
+1090 WQSGMK
-1097 VILAAP
+1097 NIMLAAP
-1103 IIEHIPDQTD
+1103 IIEYVPEQTA

-1118 VRAVMTGDLLYAIP
+1118 ARAIMTGDLLYAIP
-1132 SEQRDCFDV
+1132 SEKRNCFDV

-1147 RELEQLAKRIGQLP
+1147 SELEQLAKRIAKP
-1161 SKENSNADV
+1161 
-1170 TASIEASSKAIVLG
+1170 TAKSTVIG

-1198 ILDELEKEYTIL
+1198 ILEELEKEYTIL
-1210 RAPLIEYLYFLWKE
+1210 RAPLIEYLYFLWRE
-1224 NGCGEKKGK
+1224 NRCGEKKGK
-1233 LLAGH
+1233 MLAGH
-1238 TQVLTM
+1238 KQAPSK
-1244 EIIETIESHM
+1244 EIMETIGLHM
-1254 KTIGA
+1254 KTIGT
-1259 LLGKRNSFSTD
+1259 LLGKQNSFSYD

-1276 TADQYL
+1276 TADMYL

-1309 VAPRYENVSIILQMR
+1309 VAPRYENTSIILQMR
-1324 GLKQAC
+1324 GLKQEC
-1330 TAPLY
+1330 ETPLY
-1335 EIEIDHDWDETAWSK
+1335 EIEVDQDWDETAWSK

-1359 L
+1359 A

>member
-1 MVFAMESQLIID
+1 
-13 KQYMVWNGEKKNMYR
+13 MYR

-35 ATVKFVLI
+35 ATVKLVLT
-43 DENKTIIIAWEALHH
+43 DENKTIITTWETLHH
-58 NQPSAALKKGI
+58 NQPSTMLKMGI
-69 AAIHDFLTEEVAIG
+69 TELGVFLTEAVAVG
-83 VTGADG
+83 TTGADA
-89 LSFHKILK
+89 LSFHKVLK
-97 DSVFFEDV
+97 DSGFLEDV

-117 SAHSI
+117 SARSI

-130 RFITQIDQVPQ
+130 RFITQIDQVPH

-166 IEDYSKLVDQATSV
+166 IEDYSELVEQATSV

-196 HRQQEGVC
+196 HRQQEGVR

-254 DLQENELI
+254 GLQDDELI
-262 ISEYA
+262 VPAYA
-267 SFAGAAGAALHAS
+267 SFAGAVGAALHAS
-280 GSFNREQLLCAA
+280 GSFTSEQLFLAA

-303 PALPESTK
+303 SALPASSE
-311 NTVSDPT
+311 NTLSDPA
-318 CTQVPVS
+318 CTQFPVS

-340 LVIVGEHNE
+340 LVIIGEHNE

-357 TSGNPEAAVRKGLA
+357 TAGNPEAAVRKGLA

-431 DSKYIQIEDGRV
+431 DSKYIQIDDGRV

-473 FGSFALTAKNP
+473 FGPLALTAKNP

-551 AAFRAVYGDRLTVNP
+551 AAFRAFYGERLIVNT

-579 AKEVNAGK
+579 AKEANVGK
-587 TSSFASYEFSGKM
+587 KSSFAGYEFSGKT
-600 IHMDTRSEEV
+600 IHMDTRNEEV
-610 RKNMEFYH
+610 RKNIEFYH

-657 FTSLGYNVLLTK
+657 FTSLGYNVFLTK

-740 GKELGLEEK
+740 GKALGLEEK

-773 LGKILGISKPFC
+773 LGKILGIPKPFC
-785 AKALLSGAMAVRKH
+785 AKALLAGAMAVRKH
-799 TNAVEKQGKQLLDCL
+799 TNAVEKQGKQLLDSL

-848 KVITLSHLPGHSLD
+848 KVITLSHLPGHALD
-862 ISGEYPNLYWPF
+862 ISEEYPNLYWPF

-942 NSLSKREVKV
+942 NSLSKRNAKA
-952 LPADFNIEDVTI
+952 LPADFDIENVTI
-964 RTSNIQPKVQK
+964 RTSNIQPNVQK
-975 EFPIYLPNIGLYTD
+975 ELPLYLPNLGLYTE
-989 FIRQYYEKTGYTV
+989 FIRQYYEQTGHTV
-1002 HVMPAAD
+1002 HVLPMAD
-1009 EDTLSLG
+1009 EEALSLG

-1042 EKQKLSKANVLKGCV
+1042 ASQHS
-1057 NDQTSLRAVQYLI
+1057 VQYLV

-1090 GKSGMEK
+1090 WQSGMK
-1097 VILAAP
+1097 NIMLAAP
-1103 IIEHIPDQTD
+1103 IIEYVPEQTA

-1118 VRAVMTGDLLYAIP
+1118 ARAIMTGDLLYAIP
-1132 SEQRDCFDV
+1132 SEKRNCFDV

-1147 RELEQLAKRIGQLP
+1147 SELEQLAKRIAKL
-1161 SKENSNADV
+1161 
-1170 TASIEASSKAIVLG
+1170 TAKSTVLG

-1238 TQVLTM
+1238 KQAPSK
-1244 EIIETIESHM
+1244 EIMETIGLHM
-1254 KTIGA
+1254 KTIGT
-1259 LLGKRNSFSTD
+1259 LLGKQNSFSAD

-1276 TADQYL
+1276 TTDMYL

-1309 VAPRYENVSIILQMR
+1309 VAPRYENTSIILQMR

-1330 TAPLY
+1330 ETPLY
-1335 EIEIDHDWDETAWSK
+1335 EIEVDQDWDETAWSK

-1359 L
+1359 A

>member
-1 MVFAMESQLIID
+1 
-13 KQYMVWNGEKKNMYR
+13 MYR

-35 ATVKFVLI
+35 ATVKLVLT
-43 DENKTIIIAWEALHH
+43 DENKTIITTWETLHH
-58 NQPSAALKKGI
+58 NQPSTMLKMGI
-69 AAIHDFLTEEVAIG
+69 TELGVFLTEAVAVGI
-83 VTGADG
+83 TGADA
-89 LSFHKILK
+89 LSFHKVLK
-97 DSVFFEDV
+97 DSGFLEDV

-111 TKLLAP
+111 TKLLAS
-117 SAHSI
+117 SARSI

-166 IEDYSKLVDQATSV
+166 IEDYSELVEQATSV

-196 HRQQEGVC
+196 HRQQEGVR

-254 DLQENELI
+254 GLQEDELI
-262 ISEYA
+262 VPAYA

-280 GSFNREQLLCAA
+280 GSFTSEQLFLAA

-303 PALPESTK
+303 SALPAFSE
-311 NTVSDPT
+311 NTLSDPA
-318 CTQVPVS
+318 CTQFPVS

-340 LVIVGEHNE
+340 LVIIGEHNE

-357 TSGNPEAAVRKGLA
+357 TAGNPEAAVRKGLA

-473 FGSFALTAKNP
+473 FGPLALTAKNP

-551 AAFRAVYGDRLTVNP
+551 AAFRAFYGERLIVNP

-579 AKEVNAGK
+579 AKEANVGK
-587 TSSFASYEFSGKM
+587 KSSFAGYEFSRKT
-600 IHMDTRSEEV
+600 IHMDTRNEEV
-610 RKNMEFYH
+610 RKNIEFYH

-669 PTNEETIRL
+669 PTNDETIRL

-740 GKELGLEEK
+740 GKALGLEEK

-773 LGKILGISKPFC
+773 LGKILGIPKPFC
-785 AKALLSGAMAVRKH
+785 AKALLAGAMAVRKH
-799 TNAVEKQGKQLLDCL
+799 TNAVEKQGKQLLDSL

-848 KVITLSHLPGHSLD
+848 KVITLSHLPGHALD
-862 ISGEYPNLYWPF
+862 ISEEYPNLYWPF

-942 NSLSKREVKV
+942 NSLSKRNAKA
-952 LPADFNIEDVTI
+952 LPADFDIENVTI
-964 RTSNIQPKVQK
+964 RTSNIQPNVQK
-975 EFPIYLPNIGLYTD
+975 ELPLYLPNLGLYTE
-989 FIRQYYEKTGYTV
+989 FIRQYYEQTGHTV
-1002 HVMPAAD
+1002 HVLPMAD
-1009 EDTLSLG
+1009 EEALSLG
-1016 RAHTNSKEYLPFVVL
+1016 CAHTNSKEYLPFVVL

-1042 EKQKLSKANVLKGCV
+1042 ASQHS
-1057 NDQTSLRAVQYLI
+1057 VQYLV

-1090 GKSGMEK
+1090 LQSGMK
-1097 VILAAP
+1097 NIMLAAP
-1103 IIEHIPDQTD
+1103 IIEYVPEQTA

-1118 VRAVMTGDLLYAIP
+1118 ARAIMTGDLLYAIP
-1132 SEQRDCFDV
+1132 SEKRNCFDV

-1147 RELEQLAKRIGQLP
+1147 SELEQLAKRIAKP
-1161 SKENSNADV
+1161 
-1170 TASIEASSKAIVLG
+1170 TAKSTVIG

-1198 ILDELEKEYTIL
+1198 ILEELEKEYTIL
-1210 RAPLIEYLYFLWKE
+1210 RAPLIEYLYFLWRE
-1224 NGCGEKKGK
+1224 NRCGEKKGK
-1233 LLAGH
+1233 MLAGH
-1238 TQVLTM
+1238 KQAPSK
-1244 EIIETIESHM
+1244 EIMETIGLHM
-1254 KTIGA
+1254 KTIGT
-1259 LLGKRNSFSTD
+1259 LLGKQNSFSYD

-1276 TADQYL
+1276 TADMYL

-1309 VAPRYENVSIILQMR
+1309 VAPRYENTSIILQMR

-1330 TAPLY
+1330 ETPLY
-1335 EIEIDHDWDETAWSK
+1335 EIEVDQDWDETAWSK

-1359 L
+1359 A

>member
-1 MVFAMESQLIID
+1 MA
-13 KQYMVWNGEKKNMYR
+13 WNGEKKNMYR

-35 ATVKFVLI
+35 ATVKLVLT
-43 DENKTIIIAWEALHH
+43 DENKTIITTWETLHH
-58 NQPSAALKKGI
+58 NQPSTMLKMGI
-69 AAIHDFLTEEVAIG
+69 TELGVFLTEAVAVGI
-83 VTGADG
+83 TGADA
-89 LSFHKILK
+89 LSFHKVLK
-97 DSVFFEDV
+97 DSGFLEDV

-117 SAHSI
+117 SARSI

-166 IEDYSKLVDQATSV
+166 IEDYSELVEQATSV

-196 HRQQEGVC
+196 HRQQEGVR

-254 DLQENELI
+254 SLQENELI
-262 ISEYA
+262 VPTYA
-267 SFAGAAGAALHAS
+267 SFAGAVGAALHAS
-280 GSFNREQLLCAA
+280 GSFTSEQLFLAA

-303 PALPESTK
+303 SALPASSE
-311 NTVSDPT
+311 NTLSDPA
-318 CTQVPVS
+318 CTQFPVS

-340 LVIVGEHNE
+340 LVIIGEHNE

-357 TSGNPEAAVRKGLA
+357 TAGNPEAAVRKGLA

-431 DSKYIQIEDGRV
+431 DSKYIHIEDGRV

-473 FGSFALTAKNP
+473 FGPLALTAKNP

-551 AAFRAVYGDRLTVNP
+551 AAFRAFYGERLIVNP

-579 AKEVNAGK
+579 AKEANVGK
-587 TSSFASYEFSGKM
+587 KSSFAGYEFSRKT
-600 IHMDTRSEEV
+600 IHMDTRNEEV
-610 RKNMEFYH
+610 RKNIEFYH

-740 GKELGLEEK
+740 GKALGLEEK

-773 LGKILGISKPFC
+773 LGKILGIPKPFC
-785 AKALLSGAMAVRKH
+785 AKALLAGAMAVRKH
-799 TNAVEKQGKQLLDCL
+799 TNAVEKQGKQLLDSL

-848 KVITLSHLPGHSLD
+848 KVITLSHLPGHALD
-862 ISGEYPNLYWPF
+862 ISEEYPNLYWPF

-942 NSLSKREVKV
+942 NSLSKRNAKA
-952 LPADFNIEDVTI
+952 LPADFDIENVTI
-964 RTSNIQPKVQK
+964 RTSNIQPNVQK
-975 EFPIYLPNIGLYTD
+975 ELPLYLPNLGLYTE
-989 FIRQYYEKTGYTV
+989 FIRQYYEQTGHTV
-1002 HVMPAAD
+1002 HVLPMAD
-1009 EDTLSLG
+1009 EEALSLG

-1042 EKQKLSKANVLKGCV
+1042 ASQHS
-1057 NDQTSLRAVQYLI
+1057 VQYLV

-1090 GKSGMEK
+1090 WQSGMK
-1097 VILAAP
+1097 NIMLAAP
-1103 IIEHIPDQTD
+1103 IIEYVPEQTA

-1118 VRAVMTGDLLYAIP
+1118 ARAIMTGDLLYAIP
-1132 SEQRDCFDV
+1132 SEKRNCFDV

-1147 RELEQLAKRIGQLP
+1147 SELEQLAKRIAKL
-1161 SKENSNADV
+1161 
-1170 TASIEASSKAIVLG
+1170 TAKSTVLG

-1198 ILDELEKEYTIL
+1198 ILEELEKEYTIL
-1210 RAPLIEYLYFLWKE
+1210 RAPLIEYLYFLWRE
-1224 NGCGEKKGK
+1224 NRCGEKKGK
-1233 LLAGH
+1233 MLAGH
-1238 TQVLTM
+1238 KQAPSK
-1244 EIIETIESHM
+1244 EIMETIGLHM
-1254 KTIGA
+1254 KTIGT
-1259 LLGKRNSFSTD
+1259 LLGKQNSFSAD

-1276 TADQYL
+1276 TADMYL

-1294 AKTLELAKRTDAMLT
+1294 AKTLELVKRTDAMLT
-1309 VAPRYENVSIILQMR
+1309 VAPRYENTSIILQMR

-1330 TAPLY
+1330 ETPLY
-1335 EIEIDHDWDETAWSK
+1335 EIEVDQDWDETAWSK

-1359 L
+1359 A

>member
-1 MVFAMESQLIID
+1 
-13 KQYMVWNGEKKNMYR
+13 MYR

-35 ATVKFVLI
+35 STVKLLLT
-43 DENKTIIIAWEALHH
+43 DENKIIITAWEALHH

-89 LSFHKILK
+89 LSFHKVLK
-97 DSVFFEDV
+97 DSDFLEDV

-111 TKLLAP
+111 TKLLVP

-196 HRQQEGVC
+196 HRQQEGVR

-280 GSFNREQLLCAA
+280 GSFNREHLLWAA
-292 DHMKESHHGSL
+292 DNMMESRHGSL

-311 NTVSDPT
+311 NTLSDPT

-357 TSGNPEAAVRKGLA
+357 TAGNPEAAVRKGLA

-473 FGSFALTAKNP
+473 FGPLALTAKNP

-551 AAFRAVYGDRLTVNP
+551 AAFRAFYGERLIVNP

-579 AKEVNAGK
+579 AKEANVGK
-587 TSSFASYEFSGKM
+587 KSSFAGYEFSRKT
-600 IHMDTRSEEV
+600 IHMDTRNEEV
-610 RKNMEFYH
+610 RKNIEFYH

-669 PTNEETIRL
+669 PTNDETIRL

-735 AAVSI
+735 AAVST
-740 GKELGLEEK
+740 GKALGLEEK

-773 LGKILGISKPFC
+773 LGKILGIPKPFC
-785 AKALLSGAMAVRKH
+785 AKALLAGAMAVRKH
-799 TNAVEKQGKQLLDCL
+799 TNAVEKQGKQLLDSL

-848 KVITLSHLPGHSLD
+848 KVITLSHLPGHALD
-862 ISGEYPNLYWPF
+862 ISEEYPNLYWPF

-942 NSLSKREVKV
+942 NSLSKRNAKA
-952 LPADFNIEDVTI
+952 LPADFDIENVTI
-964 RTSNIQPKVQK
+964 RTSNIQPNVQK
-975 EFPIYLPNIGLYTD
+975 ELPLYLPNLGLYTE
-989 FIRQYYEKTGYTV
+989 FIRQYYEQTGHTV
-1002 HVMPAAD
+1002 HVLPMAD
-1009 EDTLSLG
+1009 EEALSLG

-1042 EKQKLSKANVLKGCV
+1042 ASQHS
-1057 NDQTSLRAVQYLI
+1057 VQYLV

-1090 GKSGMEK
+1090 WQSGMK
-1097 VILAAP
+1097 NIMLAAP
-1103 IIEHIPDQTD
+1103 IIEYVPEQTA

-1118 VRAVMTGDLLYAIP
+1118 ARAIMTGDLLYAIP
-1132 SEQRDCFDV
+1132 SEKRNCFDV

-1147 RELEQLAKRIGQLP
+1147 SELEQLAKRIAKP
-1161 SKENSNADV
+1161 
-1170 TASIEASSKAIVLG
+1170 TAKSTVIG

-1198 ILDELEKEYTIL
+1198 ILEELEKEYTIL
-1210 RAPLIEYLYFLWKE
+1210 RAPLIEYLYFLWRE
-1224 NGCGEKKGK
+1224 NRCGEKKGK
-1233 LLAGH
+1233 MLAGH
-1238 TQVLTM
+1238 KQAPSK
-1244 EIIETIESHM
+1244 EIMETIGLHM
-1254 KTIGA
+1254 KTIGT
-1259 LLGKRNSFSTD
+1259 LLGKQNSFSYD

-1276 TADQYL
+1276 TADMYL

-1309 VAPRYENVSIILQMR
+1309 VAPRYENTSIILQMR
-1324 GLKQAC
+1324 GLKQEC
-1330 TAPLY
+1330 ETPLY
-1335 EIEIDHDWDETAWSK
+1335 EIEVDQDWDETAWSK

-1359 L
+1359 A

>member
-1 MVFAMESQLIID
+1 MA
-13 KQYMVWNGEKKNMYR
+13 WNGEKKNMYR

-35 ATVKFVLI
+35 ATVKLVLT
-43 DENKTIIIAWEALHH
+43 DENKTIITTWETLHH
-58 NQPSAALKKGI
+58 NQPSTMLKMGI
-69 AAIHDFLTEEVAIG
+69 TELGVFLTEAVAVGI
-83 VTGADG
+83 TGADA
-89 LSFHKILK
+89 LSFHKVLK
-97 DSVFFEDV
+97 DSGFLEDV

-117 SAHSI
+117 SARSI

-166 IEDYSKLVDQATSV
+166 IEDYSELVEQATSV

-196 HRQQEGVC
+196 HRQQEGVR

-254 DLQENELI
+254 GLQEDELI
-262 ISEYA
+262 VPAYA
-267 SFAGAAGAALHAS
+267 SFAGAVGAALHAS
-280 GSFNREQLLCAA
+280 GSFTSEQLFLAA

-303 PALPESTK
+303 SALPASSE
-311 NTVSDPT
+311 NTLSDPA
-318 CTQVPVS
+318 CTQFPVS

-340 LVIVGEHNE
+340 LVIIGEHNE

-357 TSGNPEAAVRKGLA
+357 TAGNPEAAVRKGLA

-431 DSKYIQIEDGRV
+431 DSKYIHIEDGRV

-473 FGSFALTAKNP
+473 FGPLALTAKNP

-551 AAFRAVYGDRLTVNP
+551 AAFRAFYGERLIVNP

-579 AKEVNAGK
+579 AKEVNVGK
-587 TSSFASYEFSGKM
+587 TSSFAGYEFSGKT
-600 IHMDTRSEEV
+600 IHMDTRNEEV
-610 RKNMEFYH
+610 RKNIEFYH

-740 GKELGLEEK
+740 GKALGLEEK

-773 LGKILGISKPFC
+773 LGKILGIPKPFC
-785 AKALLSGAMAVRKH
+785 AKALLAGAMAVRKH
-799 TNAVEKQGKQLLDCL
+799 TNAVEKQGKQLLDSL

-848 KVITLSHLPGHSLD
+848 KVITLSHLPGHALD
-862 ISGEYPNLYWPF
+862 ISEEYPNLYWPF

-942 NSLSKREVKV
+942 NSLSKRNAKA
-952 LPADFNIEDVTI
+952 LPADFDIENVTI
-964 RTSNIQPKVQK
+964 RTSNIQPNVQK
-975 EFPIYLPNIGLYTD
+975 ELPLYLPNLGLYTE
-989 FIRQYYEKTGYTV
+989 FIRQYYEQTGHTV
-1002 HVMPAAD
+1002 HVLPMAD
-1009 EDTLSLG
+1009 EEALSLG

-1042 EKQKLSKANVLKGCV
+1042 ASQHS
-1057 NDQTSLRAVQYLI
+1057 VQYLV

-1090 GKSGMEK
+1090 WQSGMK
-1097 VILAAP
+1097 NIMLAAP
-1103 IIEHIPDQTD
+1103 IIEYVPEQTA

-1118 VRAVMTGDLLYAIP
+1118 ARAIMTGDLLYAIP
-1132 SEQRDCFDV
+1132 SEKRNCFDV

-1147 RELEQLAKRIGQLP
+1147 SELEQLAKRIAKL
-1161 SKENSNADV
+1161 
-1170 TASIEASSKAIVLG
+1170 TAKSTVLG

-1210 RAPLIEYLYFLWKE
+1210 RAPLIEYLYFLWRE
-1224 NGCGEKKGK
+1224 NRCGEKKGK
-1233 LLAGH
+1233 MLAGH
-1238 TQVLTM
+1238 KQAPSK
-1244 EIIETIESHM
+1244 EIMETIGLHM
-1254 KTIGA
+1254 KTIGT
-1259 LLGKRNSFSTD
+1259 LLGKQNSFSAD

-1276 TADQYL
+1276 TADMYL

-1294 AKTLELAKRTDAMLT
+1294 AKTLELAKRTNAMLT
-1309 VAPRYENVSIILQMR
+1309 VAPRYENTSIILQMR

-1330 TAPLY
+1330 ETPLY
-1335 EIEIDHDWDETAWSK
+1335 EIEVDQDWDETAWSK

>member
-1 MVFAMESQLIID
+1 
-13 KQYMVWNGEKKNMYR
+13 MYR

-35 ATVKFVLI
+35 ATVKLVLT
-43 DENKTIIIAWEALHH
+43 DENKTIITTWETLHH
-58 NQPSAALKKGI
+58 NQPSTMLKMGI
-69 AAIHDFLTEEVAIG
+69 TELGVFLTEAVAVGI
-83 VTGADG
+83 TGADA
-89 LSFHKILK
+89 LSFHKVLK
-97 DSVFFEDV
+97 DSGFLEDV

-111 TKLLAP
+111 TKLLAS
-117 SAHSI
+117 SARSI

-166 IEDYSKLVDQATSV
+166 IEDYSELVEQATSV

-196 HRQQEGVC
+196 HRQQEGVR

-254 DLQENELI
+254 GLQEDELI
-262 ISEYA
+262 VPAYA

-280 GSFNREQLLCAA
+280 GSFTSEQLFLAA

-303 PALPESTK
+303 SALPAFSE
-311 NTVSDPT
+311 NTLSDPA
-318 CTQVPVS
+318 CTQFPVS

-340 LVIVGEHNE
+340 LVIIGEHNE

-357 TSGNPEAAVRKGLA
+357 TAGNPEAAVRKGLA

-473 FGSFALTAKNP
+473 FGPLALTAKNP

-551 AAFRAVYGDRLTVNP
+551 AAFRAFYGERLIVNP

-579 AKEVNAGK
+579 AKEANVGK
-587 TSSFASYEFSGKM
+587 KSSFAGYEFSRKT
-600 IHMDTRSEEV
+600 IHMDTRNEEV
-610 RKNMEFYH
+610 RKNIEFYH

-644 LMIHKFFPMANAF
+644 LMIHKFFSMANAF

-669 PTNEETIRL
+669 PTNDETIRL

-740 GKELGLEEK
+740 GKALGLEEK

-773 LGKILGISKPFC
+773 LGKILGIPKPFC
-785 AKALLSGAMAVRKH
+785 AKALLAGAMAVRKH
-799 TNAVEKQGKQLLDCL
+799 TNAVEKQGKQLLDSL

-848 KVITLSHLPGHSLD
+848 KVITLSHLPGHALD
-862 ISGEYPNLYWPF
+862 ISEEYPNLYWPF

-942 NSLSKREVKV
+942 NSLSKRNAKA
-952 LPADFNIEDVTI
+952 LPADFDIENVTI
-964 RTSNIQPKVQK
+964 RTSNIQPNVQK
-975 EFPIYLPNIGLYTD
+975 ELPLYLPNLGLYTE
-989 FIRQYYEKTGYTV
+989 FIRQYYEQTGHTV
-1002 HVMPAAD
+1002 HVLPMAD
-1009 EDTLSLG
+1009 EEALSLG

-1042 EKQKLSKANVLKGCV
+1042 ASQHS
-1057 NDQTSLRAVQYLI
+1057 VQYLV

-1090 GKSGMEK
+1090 WQSGMK
-1097 VILAAP
+1097 NIMLAAP
-1103 IIEHIPDQTD
+1103 IIEYVPEQTA

-1118 VRAVMTGDLLYAIP
+1118 ARAIMTGDLLYAIP
-1132 SEQRDCFDV
+1132 SEKRNCFDV

-1147 RELEQLAKRIGQLP
+1147 SELEQLAKRIAKP
-1161 SKENSNADV
+1161 
-1170 TASIEASSKAIVLG
+1170 TAKSTVIG

-1198 ILDELEKEYTIL
+1198 ILEELEKEYTIL
-1210 RAPLIEYLYFLWKE
+1210 RAPLIEYLYFLWRE
-1224 NGCGEKKGK
+1224 NRCGEKKGK
-1233 LLAGH
+1233 MLAGH
-1238 TQVLTM
+1238 KQAPSK
-1244 EIIETIESHM
+1244 EIMETIGLHM
-1254 KTIGA
+1254 KTIGT
-1259 LLGKRNSFSTD
+1259 LLGKQNSFSYD

-1276 TADQYL
+1276 TADMYL

-1309 VAPRYENVSIILQMR
+1309 VAPRYENTSIILQMR
-1324 GLKQAC
+1324 GLKQEC
-1330 TAPLY
+1330 ETPLY
-1335 EIEIDHDWDETAWSK
+1335 EIEVDQDWDETAWSK

-1359 L
+1359 A

>member
-1 MVFAMESQLIID
+1 
-13 KQYMVWNGEKKNMYR
+13 MYR

-35 ATVKFVLI
+35 STVKLLLT
-43 DENKTIIIAWEALHH
+43 DENKIIITAWEALHH

-89 LSFHKILK
+89 LSFHKVLK
-97 DSVFFEDV
+97 DSDFLEDV

-111 TKLLAP
+111 TKLLVP

-280 GSFNREQLLCAA
+280 GSFNREHLLWAA
-292 DHMKESHHGSL
+292 DNMMESRHGSL

-311 NTVSDPT
+311 NTLSDPT

-357 TSGNPEAAVRKGLA
+357 TAGNPEAAVRKGLA

-473 FGSFALTAKNP
+473 FGPLALTAKNP

-551 AAFRAVYGDRLTVNP
+551 AAFCAFYGERLIVNP

-579 AKEVNAGK
+579 AKEANVGK
-587 TSSFASYEFSGKM
+587 KSSFAGYEFSRKT
-600 IHMDTRSEEV
+600 IHMDTRNEEV
-610 RKNMEFYH
+610 RKNIEFYH

-669 PTNEETIRL
+669 PTNDETIRL

-735 AAVSI
+735 AAVST
-740 GKELGLEEK
+740 GKALGLEEK

-773 LGKILGISKPFC
+773 LGKILGIPKPFC
-785 AKALLSGAMAVRKH
+785 AKALLAGAMAVRKH
-799 TNAVEKQGKQLLDCL
+799 TNAVEKQGKQLLDSL

-848 KVITLSHLPGHSLD
+848 KVITLSHLPGHALD
-862 ISGEYPNLYWPF
+862 ISEEYPNLYWPF

-942 NSLSKREVKV
+942 NSLSKRNAKA
-952 LPADFNIEDVTI
+952 LPADFDIENVTI
-964 RTSNIQPKVQK
+964 RTSNIQPNVQK
-975 EFPIYLPNIGLYTD
+975 ELPLYLPNLGLYTE
-989 FIRQYYEKTGYTV
+989 FIRQYYEQTGHTV
-1002 HVMPAAD
+1002 HVLPMAD
-1009 EDTLSLG
+1009 EEALSLG

-1042 EKQKLSKANVLKGCV
+1042 ASQHS
-1057 NDQTSLRAVQYLI
+1057 VQYLV

-1090 GKSGMEK
+1090 WQSGMK
-1097 VILAAP
+1097 NIMLAAP
-1103 IIEHIPDQTD
+1103 IIEYVPEQTA

-1118 VRAVMTGDLLYAIP
+1118 ARAIMTGDLLYAIP
-1132 SEQRDCFDV
+1132 SEKRNCFDV

-1147 RELEQLAKRIGQLP
+1147 SELEQLAKRIAKP
-1161 SKENSNADV
+1161 
-1170 TASIEASSKAIVLG
+1170 TAKSTVIG

-1198 ILDELEKEYTIL
+1198 ILEELEKEYTIL
-1210 RAPLIEYLYFLWKE
+1210 RAPLIEYLYFLWRE
-1224 NGCGEKKGK
+1224 NRCGEKKGK
-1233 LLAGH
+1233 MLAGH
-1238 TQVLTM
+1238 KQAPSK
-1244 EIIETIESHM
+1244 EIMETIGLHM
-1254 KTIGA
+1254 KTIGT
-1259 LLGKRNSFSTD
+1259 LLGKQNSFSYD

-1276 TADQYL
+1276 TADMYL

-1309 VAPRYENVSIILQMR
+1309 VAPRYENTSIILQMR
-1324 GLKQAC
+1324 GLKQEC
-1330 TAPLY
+1330 ETPLY
-1335 EIEIDHDWDETAWSK
+1335 EIEVDQDWDETAWSK

-1359 L
+1359 A

>member
-1 MVFAMESQLIID
+1 MA
-13 KQYMVWNGEKKNMYR
+13 WNGEKKNMYR

-35 ATVKFVLI
+35 ATVKLVLT
-43 DENKTIIIAWEALHH
+43 DENKTIITTWETLHH
-58 NQPSAALKKGI
+58 NQPSTMLKMGI
-69 AAIHDFLTEEVAIG
+69 TELGVFLTEAVAVGI
-83 VTGADG
+83 TGADA
-89 LSFHKILK
+89 LSFHKVLK
-97 DSVFFEDV
+97 DSGFLEDV

-111 TKLLAP
+111 TKLLAS
-117 SAHSI
+117 SARSI

-166 IEDYSKLVDQATSV
+166 IEDYSELVEQATSV

-196 HRQQEGVC
+196 HRQQEGVR

-254 DLQENELI
+254 GLQEDELI
-262 ISEYA
+262 VPAYA

-280 GSFNREQLLCAA
+280 GSFTSEQLFLAA

-303 PALPESTK
+303 SALPAFSE
-311 NTVSDPT
+311 NTLSDPA
-318 CTQVPVS
+318 CTQFPVS

-340 LVIVGEHNE
+340 LVIIGEHNE

-357 TSGNPEAAVRKGLA
+357 TAGNPEAAVRKGLA

-473 FGSFALTAKNP
+473 FGPLALTAKNP

-551 AAFRAVYGDRLTVNP
+551 AAFRAFYGERLIVNP

-579 AKEVNAGK
+579 AKEANVGK
-587 TSSFASYEFSGKM
+587 KSSFAGYEFSRKT
-600 IHMDTRSEEV
+600 IHMDTRNEEV
-610 RKNMEFYH
+610 RKNIEFYH

-669 PTNEETIRL
+669 PTNDETIRL

-740 GKELGLEEK
+740 GKALGLEEK

-773 LGKILGISKPFC
+773 LGKILGIPKPFC
-785 AKALLSGAMAVRKH
+785 AKALLAGAMAVRKH
-799 TNAVEKQGKQLLDCL
+799 KNAVEKQGKQLLDSL

-848 KVITLSHLPGHSLD
+848 KVITLSHLPGHALD
-862 ISGEYPNLYWPF
+862 ISEEYPNLYWPF

-942 NSLSKREVKV
+942 NSLSKRNAKA
-952 LPADFNIEDVTI
+952 LPADFDIENVTI
-964 RTSNIQPKVQK
+964 RTSNIQPNVQK
-975 EFPIYLPNIGLYTD
+975 ELPLYLPNLGLYTE
-989 FIRQYYEKTGYTV
+989 FIRQYYEQTGHTV
-1002 HVMPAAD
+1002 HVLPMAD
-1009 EDTLSLG
+1009 EEALSLG

-1042 EKQKLSKANVLKGCV
+1042 ASQHS
-1057 NDQTSLRAVQYLI
+1057 VQYLV

-1090 GKSGMEK
+1090 WQSGMK
-1097 VILAAP
+1097 NIMLAAP
-1103 IIEHIPDQTD
+1103 IIEYVPEQTA

-1118 VRAVMTGDLLYAIP
+1118 ARAIMTGDLLYAIP
-1132 SEQRDCFDV
+1132 SEKRNCFDV

-1147 RELEQLAKRIGQLP
+1147 SELEQLAKRIAKP
-1161 SKENSNADV
+1161 
-1170 TASIEASSKAIVLG
+1170 TAKSTVIG

-1198 ILDELEKEYTIL
+1198 ILEELEKEYTIL
-1210 RAPLIEYLYFLWKE
+1210 RAPLIEYLYFLWRE
-1224 NGCGEKKGK
+1224 NRCGEKKGK
-1233 LLAGH
+1233 MLAGH
-1238 TQVLTM
+1238 KQAPSK
-1244 EIIETIESHM
+1244 EIMETIGLHM
-1254 KTIGA
+1254 KTIGT
-1259 LLGKRNSFSTD
+1259 LLGKQNSFSYD

-1276 TADQYL
+1276 TADMYL

-1309 VAPRYENVSIILQMR
+1309 VAPRYENTSIILQMR
-1324 GLKQAC
+1324 GLKQEC
-1330 TAPLY
+1330 ETPLY
-1335 EIEIDHDWDETAWSK
+1335 EIEVDQDWDETAWSK

-1359 L
+1359 A

>member
-1 MVFAMESQLIID
+1 
-13 KQYMVWNGEKKNMYR
+13 MYR

-35 ATVKFVLI
+35 ATVKLLLT
-43 DENKTIIIAWEALHH
+43 DENKIIITAWEALHH
-58 NQPSAALKKGI
+58 NQPSTMLKMGI
-69 AAIHDFLTEEVAIG
+69 TELGVFLTEAVAVGI
-83 VTGADG
+83 TGADA
-89 LSFHKILK
+89 LSFHKVLK
-97 DSVFFEDV
+97 DSGFLEDV

-117 SAHSI
+117 SARSI

-166 IEDYSKLVDQATSV
+166 IEDYSELVEQATSV

-196 HRQQEGVC
+196 HRQQEGVR

-254 DLQENELI
+254 GLQEDELI
-262 ISEYA
+262 VPAYA
-267 SFAGAAGAALHAS
+267 SFAGAVGAALHAS
-280 GSFNREQLLCAA
+280 GSFTSEQLFLAA

-303 PALPESTK
+303 SALPASSE
-311 NTVSDPT
+311 NTLSDPA
-318 CTQVPVS
+318 CTQFPVS

-340 LVIVGEHNE
+340 LVIIGEHNE

-357 TSGNPEAAVRKGLA
+357 TAGNPEAAVRKGLA

-473 FGSFALTAKNP
+473 FGPLALTAKNP

-551 AAFRAVYGDRLTVNP
+551 AAFRAFYGERLIVNP

-579 AKEVNAGK
+579 AKEANVGK
-587 TSSFASYEFSGKM
+587 KSSFAGYEFSGKT
-600 IHMDTRSEEV
+600 IHMDTRNEEV
-610 RKNMEFYH
+610 RKNIEFYH
-618 QADKLLLDGYTGERD
+618 QADKLLLDGYTGESD

-657 FTSLGYNVLLTK
+657 FTSLGYNVFLTK

-740 GKELGLEEK
+740 GKALGLEEK

-773 LGKILGISKPFC
+773 LGKILGIPKPFC
-785 AKALLSGAMAVRKH
+785 AKALLAGAMAVRKH
-799 TNAVEKQGKQLLDCL
+799 TNAVEKQGKQLLDSL

-848 KVITLSHLPGHSLD
+848 KVITLSHLPGHALD
-862 ISGEYPNLYWPF
+862 ISEEYPNLYWPF

-942 NSLSKREVKV
+942 NSLSKRNAKA
-952 LPADFNIEDVTI
+952 LPADFDIENVTI
-964 RTSNIQPKVQK
+964 RTSNIQPNVQK
-975 EFPIYLPNIGLYTD
+975 ELPLYLPNLGLYTE
-989 FIRQYYEKTGYTV
+989 FIRQYYEQTGHTV
-1002 HVMPAAD
+1002 HVLPMAD
-1009 EDTLSLG
+1009 EEALSLG

-1042 EKQKLSKANVLKGCV
+1042 ASQHS
-1057 NDQTSLRAVQYLI
+1057 VQYLV

-1090 GKSGMEK
+1090 WQSGMK
-1097 VILAAP
+1097 NIMLAAP
-1103 IIEHIPDQTD
+1103 IIEYVPEQTA

-1118 VRAVMTGDLLYAIP
+1118 ARAIMTGDLLYAIP
-1132 SEQRDCFDV
+1132 SEKRNCFDV

-1147 RELEQLAKRIGQLP
+1147 SELEQLAKRIAKL
-1161 SKENSNADV
+1161 
-1170 TASIEASSKAIVLG
+1170 TAKSTVLG

-1210 RAPLIEYLYFLWKE
+1210 RAPLIEYLYFLWRE
-1224 NGCGEKKGK
+1224 NRCGEKKGK
-1233 LLAGH
+1233 MLAGH
-1238 TQVLTM
+1238 KQAPSK
-1244 EIIETIESHM
+1244 EIMETIGLHM
-1254 KTIGA
+1254 KTIGT
-1259 LLGKRNSFSTD
+1259 LLGKQNSFSAD

-1276 TADQYL
+1276 TADMYL

-1309 VAPRYENVSIILQMR
+1309 VAPRYENTSIILHMR

-1330 TAPLY
+1330 ETPLY
-1335 EIEIDHDWDETAWSK
+1335 EIEVDQDWDETAWSK

-1359 L
+1359 A